1 MIDESLLKSHNIG
14 KDGFSWWIGQVCES
28 DTWAANFPELPVDT
42 DKDLPGFR
50 RRVKVS
56 ILGYHTYSKE
66 ELPNDDL
73 PWAYCLMPTSAGGG
87 SGGFS
92 ESLAL
97 TGGEWVF
104 GFFLDGTDGQQPVII
119 GLFDKSTQEDFRKD
133 IPDIRYEPFSGFTN
147 EKPAPLTNIKKLD
160 TVESEGTGD
169 ADQNIGSGEVKT
181 QKEKFIESATVEQ
194 GDVVEVLNQAEV
206 FIKKNTE
213 ATGDMQVADN
223 SECVDYQDAI
233 SQGVQRFSKVT
244 TIMEEVNGV
253 TREKEGLKIGNI
265 EGEEK
270 RLASIIATAQKFL
283 QTNAMGATLEKMAEA
298 SSKFNSVAP
307 LSQMLKADDANDEA
321 ATKLIGTFAEI
332 IAALPLDAANFVKET
347 KGKLVSQPPC
357 VVENYTGAMLG
368 KSLGNIDSKMNGIMG
383 DVNKVLSSVDKGGSF
398 AKMGMGAAKSLMGG
412 GGLNSILSEGLNSL
426 GGISIGLDGI
436 QKFST
441 SFKKV
446 YPGQMPLPCPK
457 GKQLSALTGG
467 MPLPPQMEKMGNV
480 LEKFAA
486 DSTGLSQLASGISN
500 FTDMNSLFST
510 AIDLDNTNLADL
522 GGLGGITDALG
533 KAKNLASFA
542 KFPSGTGE
550 SIIESTKTMLAGG
563 DTFDAALSAAETIF
577 PGGREFVKETFQ
589 NQIEGQRFSGSSCET
604 GPLASGPPIIEIWGG
619 GGKGATAN
627 AVVGPNG
634 NILAVDVTRQG
645 QGYNTPPY
653 CAVIDRSGVGFGAVL
668 RAEIDEDEVE
678 KTGSS
683 GVIKIVVVE
692 PGWDYLLSPDG
703 SVGGNGVKFAAA
715 DNTVVKDKEGRFLPF
730 KPKRGVKVPP
740 GATIYLPVG
749 STCQLPVSA
758 ITTNGD
764 PVFDAAAKVKGK
776 IKSVQV
782 NLRKGYK
789 GFQKVTDGSAE
800 GAGPILSIRD
810 AVNDRKIS
818 NLLEVQTGSPF
829 NLDYQPPNILKD
841 YTDRV
846 IKAKKG
852 TVELSRFGAE
862 GVDPKAKDKEW
873 VRQQYHSLFCRE
885 PDAGGWRHWLGD
897 LRKGDSR
904 AKVLAN
910 MKIATPEY
918 ATRQAKIKSGEIN
931 PDECRFRWNKI
942 PPKID
947 NFSTLDPWNADLEVG
962 TIYTFR
968 GVYNHHEPLTAAQ
981 IEDPYDLT
989 RGNYRYFV
997 FDYVMEVVETSSGYP
1012 WAVGID
1018 RNKTKWWKLN
1028 QIKYVTGTQDFVN
1041 GETVTKWMR
1050 DYQGRLYELNI
1061 TVCTFDDNTAE
1072 VIGHGLATNSEGF
1085 EVVKT
1090 PLLCDPP
1097 ITQTKDANF
1106 QPVRWYREKPVRPR
1120 VRKPQTKVTTTKRTV
1135 PLNFAGLHVKNNP
1148 IRVTDS
1154 GKRLH
1159 LKDGHGNDA
1168 NAEFIIDTGNVKFSG
1183 DGRSIVGAGKA
1194 TITLRWNDNP
1204 RTAGTALGSIAF
1216 GGKTWTQ
1223 SGRSGSL
1230 TQTVDIGDMIID
1242 VTEVKPETTKKDTN
1256 IYTDKYVQGLGHIPG
1271 SEKHTLARE
1280 ISLVYNSF
1288 GDKKLGYAY
1297 QDGRKY
1303 MDKSGLEYWIEGYL
1317 RHLKNLRKGLT
1328 CESEDFE
1335 VKRSTA
1341 GKPVPVT
1348 FNVKTASLYA
1358 DSVRIEGLNIN
1369 IGKEYGDGVD
1379 INESVTRQVEYGKV
1393 YAVTFNSVQGVER
1406 LRNNGDNTIE
1416 MEDLPPNRVQPVYFD
1431 DIVINSSIGKFYN
1444 IQGNTCSFIV
1454 EPLPLPSVIQKK
1466 RKKIE
1471 PITEEEYQNYKN
1483 NLNQKPEPHAFA
1495 CLKKDILYSAKVNF
1509 EKWGQVIKEETYCE
1523 WAREYVDEVQKVFRP
1538 TNTIGYIVPCGAEI
1552 TTPELHG
1559 DPIPTPTYP
1568 TTLEVDEIIVNQT
1581 GAGYNPGDTC
1591 IFNGEE
1597 LPLKLTPTGGVIG
1610 IDGPLPGPFLDYPV
1624 ITINSDT
1631 GAGADLECTLKVVPV
1646 PEDPELLPANIV
1658 EVIDC
1663 VGKNIFIKES

>member
-1 MIDESLLKSHNIG
+1 
-14 KDGFSWWIGQVCES
+14 
-28 DTWAANFPELPVDT
+28 
-42 DKDLPGFR
+42 
-50 RRVKVS
+50 
-56 ILGYHTYSKE
+56 
-66 ELPNDDL
+66 
-73 PWAYCLMPTSAGGG
+73 
-87 SGGFS
+87 
-92 ESLAL
+92 
-97 TGGEWVF
+97 
-104 GFFLDGTDGQQPVII
+104 
-119 GLFDKSTQEDFRKD
+119 
-133 IPDIRYEPFSGFTN
+133 
-147 EKPAPLTNIKKLD
+147 
-160 TVESEGTGD
+160 
-169 ADQNIGSGEVKT
+169 
-181 QKEKFIESATVEQ
+181 
-194 GDVVEVLNQAEV
+194 
-206 FIKKNTE
+206 
-213 ATGDMQVADN
+213 
-223 SECVDYQDAI
+223 
-233 SQGVQRFSKVT
+233 
-244 TIMEEVNGV
+244 
-253 TREKEGLKIGNI
+253 
-265 EGEEK
+265 
-270 RLASIIATAQKFL
+270 
-283 QTNAMGATLEKMAEA
+283 
-298 SSKFNSVAP
+298 
-307 LSQMLKADDANDEA
+307 
-321 ATKLIGTFAEI
+321 
-332 IAALPLDAANFVKET
+332 
-347 KGKLVSQPPC
+347 
-357 VVENYTGAMLG
+357 
-368 KSLGNIDSKMNGIMG
+368 
-383 DVNKVLSSVDKGGSF
+383 
-398 AKMGMGAAKSLMGG
+398 
-412 GGLNSILSEGLNSL
+412 
-426 GGISIGLDGI
+426 
-436 QKFST
+436 
-441 SFKKV
+441 
-446 YPGQMPLPCPK
+446 
-457 GKQLSALTGG
+457 
-467 MPLPPQMEKMGNV
+467 MPLPPAMEKMGNV

-510 AIDLDNTNLADL
+510 AIDLDNTGLGDL

-550 SIIESTKTMLAGG
+550 SIIESAKTMLAGG

-577 PGGREFVKETFQ
+577 PGGREFIKDTFQ
-589 NQIEGQRFSGSSCET
+589 NQIQGQRFSGSSCET
-604 GPLASGPPIIEIWGG
+604 GPIASGPPIIEIWGG

-634 NILAVDVTRQG
+634 NLLAVDVTRQG

-668 RAEIDEDEVE
+668 RAEIDEDQVE

-692 PGWDYLLSPDG
+692 PGWDYLSSPDG

-764 PVFDAAAKVKGK
+764 PVFDAADKRKGK

-789 GFQKVTDGSAE
+789 GFQKVTDGSVE

-818 NLLEVQTGSPF
+818 NLLEVQTGNPF

-862 GVDPKAKDKEW
+862 GVDPKAKNKEW

-885 PDAGGWRHWLGD
+885 PDAGGWRYWQERLRVGD
-897 LRKGDSR
+897 TR
-904 AKVLAN
+904 AKVLSD
-910 MKIATPEY
+910 MKIVTPEY
-918 ATRQAKIKSGEIN
+918 ATRQAKIKSGEVN
-931 PDECRFRWNKI
+931 PEECRFRWDKI
-942 PPKID
+942 PPKVD

-1018 RNKTKWWKLN
+1018 RTKTKWWKLN

-1061 TVCTFDDNTAE
+1061 TVCTYDDNTAE

-1085 EVVKT
+1085 EIVKT
-1090 PLLCDPP
+1090 PLPCNPP
-1097 ITQTKDANF
+1097 ITQTKDANY
-1106 QPVRWYREKPVRPR
+1106 QPVRWYRPR
-1120 VRKPQTKVTTTKRTV
+1120 
-1135 PLNFAGLHVKNNP
+1135 LDGNNEY
-1148 IRVTDS
+1148 
-1154 GKRLH
+1154 
-1159 LKDGHGNDA
+1159 N
-1168 NAEFIIDTGNVKFSG
+1168 E
-1183 DGRSIVGAGKA
+1183 
-1194 TITLRWNDNP
+1194 
-1204 RTAGTALGSIAF
+1204 
-1216 GGKTWTQ
+1216 
-1223 SGRSGSL
+1223 
-1230 TQTVDIGDMIID
+1230 
-1242 VTEVKPETTKKDTN
+1242 
-1256 IYTDKYVQGLGHIPG
+1256 GLGHIPG
-1271 SEKHTLARE
+1271 TEKHTLARE
-1280 ISLVYNSF
+1280 ISLIYKSF
-1288 GDKKLGYAY
+1288 GEKKLGYAY

-1303 MDKSGLEYWIEGYL
+1303 MDKGGLEYWIQGYL
-1317 RHLKNLRKGLT
+1317 KHLKDVRKGLS

-1431 DIVINSSIGKFYN
+1431 DIVINSSIGKFFN
-1444 IQGNTCSFIV
+1444 IQGNTCSFKV
-1454 EPLPLPSVIQKK
+1454 EALPLPSVIQKK

-1471 PITEEEYQNYKN
+1471 PITEEEYQKYKN
-1483 NLNQKPEPHAFA
+1483 NFNEVPEPHAFE
-1495 CLKKDILYSAKVNF
+1495 CVKKDILRAAKLNF
-1509 EKWGQVIKEETYCE
+1509 EKYGPTTKEEIYCE

-1552 TTPELHG
+1552 TTPEPHG
-1559 DPIPTPTYP
+1559 DPIPPTTYP
-1568 TTLEVDEIIVNQT
+1568 TTLEVDEIIVT
-1581 GAGYNPGDTC
+1581 SCGGGYNPGDTC
-1591 IFNGEE
+1591 IFNGDPR
-1597 LPLKLTPTGGVIG
+1597 PLELTPTGGVIG
-1610 IDGPLPGPFLDYPV
+1610 IDGPLEGPFLDYPV

-1631 GAGADLECTLKVVPV
+1631 GAGADLEVTLKVVPV
-1646 PEDPELLPANIV
+1646 PDDPALLPAKIV

>member
-28 DTWAANFPELPVDT
+28 KTWAANFPELPVDT

-56 ILGYHTYSKE
+56 ILNYHTYSKE

-104 GFFLDGTDGQQPVII
+104 GFFLDGSDGQQPVII
-119 GLFDKSTQEDFRKD
+119 GLFDKSTQEDFRKA
-133 IPDIRYEPFSGFTN
+133 IPDTRYQPFSGYTN
-147 EKPAPLTNIKKLD
+147 EKPEPLTNIKKLD
-160 TVESEGTGD
+160 TVDTQGTGD
-169 ADQNIGSGEVKT
+169 ADQQTGEGEVKT
-181 QKEKFIESATVEQ
+181 DTSLTNEAVKTEQ
-194 GDVVEVLNQAEV
+194 GDAVEVITQAEV
-206 FIKKNTE
+206 FIKENLD
-213 ATGDMQVADN
+213 ATGNMQVADN

-233 SQGVQRFSKVT
+233 SQATQRLSKVM
-244 TIMEEVNGV
+244 TITEKVNGIYV
-253 TREKEGLKIGNI
+253 NKSDLKIGNI

-270 RLASIIATAQKFL
+270 RVASITATAMKFL

-298 SSKFNSVAP
+298 ASKFNSVAP

-321 ATKLIGTFAEI
+321 SSKLIGTFSEI

-357 VVENYTGAMLG
+357 VVENYTGALLG
-368 KSLGNIDSKMNGIMG
+368 KSLGSIDSKMNGIMG
-383 DVNKVLSSVDKGGSF
+383 DVNNVLASVDKGGAF

-412 GGLNSILSEGLNSL
+412 GGVKGALGGLMGGGGLDSILSEGLNSL
-426 GGISIGLDGI
+426 GGLSIGLDGI
-436 QKFST
+436 QKFSS

-446 YPGQMPLPCPK
+446 YPGQMKLPCPK
-457 GKQLSALTGG
+457 GKELSALSGG
-467 MPLPPQMEKMGNV
+467 MPLPPAMEKMGNV

-510 AIDLDNTNLADL
+510 AIDLDNTGLGDL

-550 SIIESTKTMLAGG
+550 SIIESAKTMLAGG
-563 DTFDAALSAAETIF
+563 DSFDAALSAAETIF
-577 PGGREFVKETFQ
+577 PGGREFIKDTFQ
-589 NQIEGQRFSGSSCET
+589 NQIQGQRFSGSSCET
-604 GPLASGPPIIEIWGG
+604 GPIASGPPIIEIWGG

-634 NILAVDVTRQG
+634 NLLAVDVTRQG

-668 RAEIDEDEVE
+668 RAEIDEDQVE

-692 PGWDYLLSPDG
+692 PGWDYLSSPDG

-764 PVFDAAAKVKGK
+764 PVFDAADKRKGK

-789 GFQKVTDGSAE
+789 GFQKVTDGSVE

-818 NLLEVQTGSPF
+818 NLLEVQTGNPF

-862 GVDPKAKDKEW
+862 GVDPKAKNKEW

-885 PDAGGWRHWLGD
+885 PDAGGWRYWQERLRVGD
-897 LRKGDSR
+897 TR
-904 AKVLAN
+904 AKVLSD
-910 MKIATPEY
+910 MKIVTPEY
-918 ATRQAKIKSGEIN
+918 ATRQAKIKSGEVN
-931 PDECRFRWNKI
+931 PEECRFRWDKI
-942 PPKID
+942 PPKVD

-1061 TVCTFDDNTAE
+1061 TVCTFDDDTAE

-1085 EVVKT
+1085 EIVKT
-1090 PLLCDPP
+1090 PLPCNPP
-1097 ITQTKDANF
+1097 ITQTKDANY
-1106 QPVRWYREKPVRPR
+1106 QPVRWYRPR
-1120 VRKPQTKVTTTKRTV
+1120 
-1135 PLNFAGLHVKNNP
+1135 LDGNNEY
-1148 IRVTDS
+1148 
-1154 GKRLH
+1154 
-1159 LKDGHGNDA
+1159 N
-1168 NAEFIIDTGNVKFSG
+1168 E
-1183 DGRSIVGAGKA
+1183 
-1194 TITLRWNDNP
+1194 
-1204 RTAGTALGSIAF
+1204 
-1216 GGKTWTQ
+1216 
-1223 SGRSGSL
+1223 
-1230 TQTVDIGDMIID
+1230 
-1242 VTEVKPETTKKDTN
+1242 
-1256 IYTDKYVQGLGHIPG
+1256 GLGHIPG
-1271 SEKHTLARE
+1271 TEKHTLARE
-1280 ISLVYNSF
+1280 ISLIYKSF
-1288 GDKKLGYAY
+1288 GEKKLGYAY

-1303 MDKSGLEYWIEGYL
+1303 MDKGGLEYWIQGYL
-1317 RHLKNLRKGLT
+1317 KHLKDVRKGLS

-1431 DIVINSSIGKFYN
+1431 DIVINSSIGKFFN
-1444 IQGNTCSFIV
+1444 IQGNTCSFKV
-1454 EPLPLPSVIQKK
+1454 EALPLPSVIQKK

-1471 PITEEEYQNYKN
+1471 PITEEEYQKYKN
-1483 NLNQKPEPHAFA
+1483 NFNEVPEPHAFE
-1495 CLKKDILYSAKVNF
+1495 CVKKDILRAAKLNF
-1509 EKWGQVIKEETYCE
+1509 EKYGSTTKEEIYCE

-1552 TTPELHG
+1552 TTPEPHG
-1559 DPIPTPTYP
+1559 DPIPPTTYP
-1568 TTLEVDEIIVNQT
+1568 TTLEVDEIIVT
-1581 GAGYNPGDTC
+1581 SCGGGYNPGDTC
-1591 IFNGEE
+1591 IFNGDPR
-1597 LPLKLTPTGGVIG
+1597 PLELTPTGGVIG
-1610 IDGPLPGPFLDYPV
+1610 IDGTLEGPFLDYPV

-1631 GAGADLECTLKVVPV
+1631 GAGADLEVTLKVVPV
-1646 PEDPELLPANIV
+1646 PDDPALLPAKIV

>member
-28 DTWAANFPELPVDT
+28 KTWAANFPELPVDT

-56 ILGYHTYSKE
+56 ILNYHTYSKE

-104 GFFLDGTDGQQPVII
+104 GFFLDGSDGQQPVII
-119 GLFDKSTQEDFRKD
+119 GLFDKSTQEDFRKA
-133 IPDIRYEPFSGFTN
+133 IPDTRYQPFSGYTN
-147 EKPAPLTNIKKLD
+147 EKPEPLTNIKKLD
-160 TVESEGTGD
+160 TVDTQGTGD
-169 ADQNIGSGEVKT
+169 ADQQTGEGEVKT
-181 QKEKFIESATVEQ
+181 DTSLTNEAVKTEQ
-194 GDVVEVLNQAEV
+194 GDAVEVITQAEV
-206 FIKKNTE
+206 FIKENLD
-213 ATGDMQVADN
+213 ATGNMQVADN

-233 SQGVQRFSKVT
+233 SQATQRLSKVM
-244 TIMEEVNGV
+244 TITEKVNGIYV
-253 TREKEGLKIGNI
+253 NKSDLKIGNI

-270 RLASIIATAQKFL
+270 RVASITATAMKFL

-298 SSKFNSVAP
+298 ASKFNSVAP

-321 ATKLIGTFAEI
+321 AIKLIGTFAEI

-357 VVENYTGAMLG
+357 VVENYTGALLG
-368 KSLGNIDSKMNGIMG
+368 KSLGSIDSKMNGIMG
-383 DVNKVLSSVDKGGSF
+383 DVNNVLASVDKGGAF

-412 GGLNSILSEGLNSL
+412 GGVKGALGGLMGGGGLDSILSEGLNSL
-426 GGISIGLDGI
+426 GGLSIGLDGI
-436 QKFST
+436 QKFSS

-446 YPGQMPLPCPK
+446 YPGQMKLPCPK
-457 GKQLSALTGG
+457 GKELSALSGG
-467 MPLPPQMEKMGNV
+467 MPLPPAMEKMGNV

-510 AIDLDNTNLADL
+510 AIDLDNTGLGDL

-550 SIIESTKTMLAGG
+550 SIIESAKTMLAGG
-563 DTFDAALSAAETIF
+563 DSFDAALSAAETIF
-577 PGGREFVKETFQ
+577 PGGREFIKDTFQ
-589 NQIEGQRFSGSSCET
+589 NQIQGQRFSGSSCET
-604 GPLASGPPIIEIWGG
+604 GPIASGPPIIEIWGG

-634 NILAVDVTRQG
+634 NLLAVDVTRQG

-668 RAEIDEDEVE
+668 RAEIDEDQVE

-692 PGWDYLLSPDG
+692 PGWDYLSSPDG

-764 PVFDAAAKVKGK
+764 PVFDAADKRKGK

-789 GFQKVTDGSAE
+789 GFQKVTDGSVE

-818 NLLEVQTGSPF
+818 NLLEVQTGNPF

-862 GVDPKAKDKEW
+862 GVDPKAKNKEW

-885 PDAGGWRHWLGD
+885 PDAGGWRYWQERLRVGD
-897 LRKGDSR
+897 TR
-904 AKVLAN
+904 AKVLSD
-910 MKIATPEY
+910 MKIVTPEY
-918 ATRQAKIKSGEIN
+918 ATRQAKIKSGEVN
-931 PDECRFRWNKI
+931 PEECRFRWDKI
-942 PPKID
+942 PPKVD

-1061 TVCTFDDNTAE
+1061 TVCTFDDDTAE

-1085 EVVKT
+1085 EIVKT
-1090 PLLCDPP
+1090 PLPCNPP
-1097 ITQTKDANF
+1097 ITQTKDANY
-1106 QPVRWYREKPVRPR
+1106 QPVRWYRPR
-1120 VRKPQTKVTTTKRTV
+1120 
-1135 PLNFAGLHVKNNP
+1135 LDGNNEY
-1148 IRVTDS
+1148 
-1154 GKRLH
+1154 
-1159 LKDGHGNDA
+1159 N
-1168 NAEFIIDTGNVKFSG
+1168 E
-1183 DGRSIVGAGKA
+1183 
-1194 TITLRWNDNP
+1194 
-1204 RTAGTALGSIAF
+1204 
-1216 GGKTWTQ
+1216 
-1223 SGRSGSL
+1223 
-1230 TQTVDIGDMIID
+1230 
-1242 VTEVKPETTKKDTN
+1242 
-1256 IYTDKYVQGLGHIPG
+1256 GLGHIPG
-1271 SEKHTLARE
+1271 TEKHTLARE
-1280 ISLVYNSF
+1280 ISLIYKSF
-1288 GDKKLGYAY
+1288 GEKKLGYAY

-1303 MDKSGLEYWIEGYL
+1303 MDKGGLEYWIQGYL
-1317 RHLKNLRKGLT
+1317 KHLKDVRKGLS

-1431 DIVINSSIGKFYN
+1431 DIVINSSIGKFFN
-1444 IQGNTCSFIV
+1444 IQGNTCSFKV
-1454 EPLPLPSVIQKK
+1454 EALPLPSVIQKK

-1471 PITEEEYQNYKN
+1471 PITEEEYQKYKN
-1483 NLNQKPEPHAFA
+1483 NFNEVPEPHAFE
-1495 CLKKDILYSAKVNF
+1495 CVKKDILRAAKLNF
-1509 EKWGQVIKEETYCE
+1509 EKYGSTTKEEIYCE

-1552 TTPELHG
+1552 TTPEPHG
-1559 DPIPTPTYP
+1559 DPIPPTTYP
-1568 TTLEVDEIIVNQT
+1568 TTLEVDEIIVT
-1581 GAGYNPGDTC
+1581 SCGGGYNPGDTC
-1591 IFNGEE
+1591 IFNGDPR
-1597 LPLKLTPTGGVIG
+1597 PLELTPTGGVIG
-1610 IDGPLPGPFLDYPV
+1610 IDGTLEGPFLDYPV

-1631 GAGADLECTLKVVPV
+1631 GAGADLEVTLKVVPV
-1646 PEDPELLPANIV
+1646 PDDPALLPAKIV

>member
-1 MIDESLLKSHNIG
+1 
-14 KDGFSWWIGQVCES
+14 
-28 DTWAANFPELPVDT
+28 
-42 DKDLPGFR
+42 
-50 RRVKVS
+50 
-56 ILGYHTYSKE
+56 
-66 ELPNDDL
+66 
-73 PWAYCLMPTSAGGG
+73 
-87 SGGFS
+87 
-92 ESLAL
+92 
-97 TGGEWVF
+97 
-104 GFFLDGTDGQQPVII
+104 
-119 GLFDKSTQEDFRKD
+119 
-133 IPDIRYEPFSGFTN
+133 
-147 EKPAPLTNIKKLD
+147 
-160 TVESEGTGD
+160 
-169 ADQNIGSGEVKT
+169 
-181 QKEKFIESATVEQ
+181 
-194 GDVVEVLNQAEV
+194 
-206 FIKKNTE
+206 
-213 ATGDMQVADN
+213 
-223 SECVDYQDAI
+223 
-233 SQGVQRFSKVT
+233 
-244 TIMEEVNGV
+244 
-253 TREKEGLKIGNI
+253 
-265 EGEEK
+265 
-270 RLASIIATAQKFL
+270 
-283 QTNAMGATLEKMAEA
+283 
-298 SSKFNSVAP
+298 
-307 LSQMLKADDANDEA
+307 
-321 ATKLIGTFAEI
+321 
-332 IAALPLDAANFVKET
+332 
-347 KGKLVSQPPC
+347 
-357 VVENYTGAMLG
+357 
-368 KSLGNIDSKMNGIMG
+368 
-383 DVNKVLSSVDKGGSF
+383 
-398 AKMGMGAAKSLMGG
+398 
-412 GGLNSILSEGLNSL
+412 
-426 GGISIGLDGI
+426 
-436 QKFST
+436 
-441 SFKKV
+441 
-446 YPGQMPLPCPK
+446 MPLPCPK
-457 GKQLSALTGG
+457 GKELSALSGG
-467 MPLPPQMEKMGNV
+467 MPLPPAMEKMGNV

-510 AIDLDNTNLADL
+510 AIDLDNTGLGDL

-550 SIIESTKTMLAGG
+550 SIIESAKTMLAGG
-563 DTFDAALSAAETIF
+563 DSFDAALSAAETIF
-577 PGGREFVKETFQ
+577 PGGREFIKDTFQ
-589 NQIEGQRFSGSSCET
+589 NQIQGQRFSGSSCET
-604 GPLASGPPIIEIWGG
+604 GPIASGPPIIEIWGG

-634 NILAVDVTRQG
+634 NLLAVDVTRQG

-668 RAEIDEDEVE
+668 RAEIDEDQVE

-692 PGWDYLLSPDG
+692 PGWDYLSSPDG

-764 PVFDAAAKVKGK
+764 PVFDAADKRKGK

-789 GFQKVTDGSAE
+789 GFQKVTDGSVE

-818 NLLEVQTGSPF
+818 NLLEVQTGNPF

-862 GVDPKAKDKEW
+862 GVDPKAKNKEW

-885 PDAGGWRHWLGD
+885 PDAGGWRYWQERLRVGD
-897 LRKGDSR
+897 TR
-904 AKVLAN
+904 AKVLSD
-910 MKIATPEY
+910 MKIVTPEY
-918 ATRQAKIKSGEIN
+918 ATRQAKIKSGEVN
-931 PDECRFRWNKI
+931 PEECRFRWDKI
-942 PPKID
+942 PPKVD

-1061 TVCTFDDNTAE
+1061 TVCTFDDDTAE

-1085 EVVKT
+1085 EIVKT
-1090 PLLCDPP
+1090 PLPCNPP
-1097 ITQTKDANF
+1097 ITQTKDANY
-1106 QPVRWYREKPVRPR
+1106 QPVRWYRPR
-1120 VRKPQTKVTTTKRTV
+1120 
-1135 PLNFAGLHVKNNP
+1135 L
-1148 IRVTDS
+1148 
-1154 GKRLH
+1154 
-1159 LKDGHGNDA
+1159 DGN
-1168 NAEFIIDTGNVKFSG
+1168 
-1183 DGRSIVGAGKA
+1183 
-1194 TITLRWNDNP
+1194 
-1204 RTAGTALGSIAF
+1204 
-1216 GGKTWTQ
+1216 
-1223 SGRSGSL
+1223 
-1230 TQTVDIGDMIID
+1230 
-1242 VTEVKPETTKKDTN
+1242 KK
-1256 IYTDKYVQGLGHIPG
+1256 YSEALGHIIG

-1280 ISLVYNSF
+1280 IGLIYKSF
-1288 GDKKLGYAY
+1288 GEKKLGYAY

-1303 MDKSGLEYWIEGYL
+1303 MDKEGLEYWIQGYL
-1317 RHLKNLRKGLT
+1317 KHLKDVRKGLS

-1431 DIVINSSIGKFYN
+1431 DIVINSSIGKFFN
-1444 IQGNTCSFIV
+1444 IQGNTCSFKV
-1454 EPLPLPSVIQKK
+1454 EALPLPSVIQKK

-1471 PITEEEYQNYKN
+1471 PITEEEYQKYKN
-1483 NLNQKPEPHAFA
+1483 NFNEVPEPHAFE
-1495 CLKKDILYSAKVNF
+1495 CVKKDILRAAKLNF
-1509 EKWGQVIKEETYCE
+1509 EKYGPTTKEEIYCE

-1552 TTPELHG
+1552 TTPEPHG
-1559 DPIPTPTYP
+1559 DPIPPPTYP
-1568 TTLEVDEIIVNQT
+1568 TTLEVDEIIVT
-1581 GAGYNPGDTC
+1581 SCGGGYNPGDTC
-1591 IFNGEE
+1591 IFNGDPR
-1597 LPLKLTPTGGVIG
+1597 PLELTPTGGVIG
-1610 IDGPLPGPFLDYPV
+1610 IDGPLEGPFLDYPV

-1631 GAGADLECTLKVVPV
+1631 GAGADLEVTLKVVPV
-1646 PEDPELLPANIV
+1646 PDDPALLPAKIV

>member
-28 DTWAANFPELPVDT
+28 KTWAANFPELPVDT

-56 ILGYHTYSKE
+56 ILNYHTYSKE

-104 GFFLDGTDGQQPVII
+104 GFFLDGSDGQQPVII
-119 GLFDKSTQEDFRKD
+119 GLFDKSTQEDFRKA
-133 IPDIRYEPFSGFTN
+133 IPDTRYQPFSGYTN
-147 EKPAPLTNIKKLD
+147 EKPEPLTNIKKLD
-160 TVESEGTGD
+160 TVDTQGTGD
-169 ADQNIGSGEVKT
+169 ADQQTGEGEVKT
-181 QKEKFIESATVEQ
+181 DTSLTNEAVKTEQ
-194 GDVVEVLNQAEV
+194 GDAVEVITQAEV
-206 FIKKNTE
+206 FIKENLD
-213 ATGDMQVADN
+213 ATGNMQVADN

-233 SQGVQRFSKVT
+233 SQATQRLSKVM
-244 TIMEEVNGV
+244 TITEKVNGIYV
-253 TREKEGLKIGNI
+253 NKSDLKIGNI

-270 RLASIIATAQKFL
+270 RVASITATAMKFL

-298 SSKFNSVAP
+298 ASKFNSVAP

-321 ATKLIGTFAEI
+321 SSKLIGTFSEI

-357 VVENYTGAMLG
+357 VVENYTGALLG
-368 KSLGNIDSKMNGIMG
+368 KSLGSIDSKMNGIMG
-383 DVNKVLSSVDKGGSF
+383 DVNNVLASVDKGGAF

-412 GGLNSILSEGLNSL
+412 GGVKGALGGLMGGGGLDSILSEGLNSL
-426 GGISIGLDGI
+426 GGLSIGLDGI
-436 QKFST
+436 QKFSS

-446 YPGQMPLPCPK
+446 YPGQMKLPCPK
-457 GKQLSALTGG
+457 GKELSALSGG
-467 MPLPPQMEKMGNV
+467 MPLPPAMEKMGNV

-510 AIDLDNTNLADL
+510 AIDLDNTGLGDL

-550 SIIESTKTMLAGG
+550 SIIESAKTMLAGG
-563 DTFDAALSAAETIF
+563 DSFDAALSAAETIF

-589 NQIEGQRFSGSSCET
+589 NQIQGQRFSGSSCET
-604 GPLASGPPIIEIWGG
+604 GPIASGPPIIEIWGG

-634 NILAVDVTRQG
+634 NLLAVDVTRQG
-645 QGYNTPPY
+645 QGYDTPPY

-668 RAEIDEDEVE
+668 RAEIDEDQVE

-692 PGWDYLLSPDG
+692 PGWDYLSSPDG

-764 PVFDAAAKVKGK
+764 PVFDAADKRKGK

-789 GFQKVTDGSAE
+789 GFQKVTDGSVE

-818 NLLEVQTGSPF
+818 NLLEVQTGNPF

-862 GVDPKAKDKEW
+862 GVDPKAKNKEW

-885 PDAGGWRHWLGD
+885 PDAGGWRYWQERLRVGD
-897 LRKGDSR
+897 TR
-904 AKVLAN
+904 AKVLSD
-910 MKIATPEY
+910 MKIVTPEY
-918 ATRQAKIKSGEIN
+918 ATRQAKIKSGEVN
-931 PDECRFRWNKI
+931 PEECRFRWDKI
-942 PPKID
+942 PPKVD

-1061 TVCTFDDNTAE
+1061 TVCTFDDDTAE

-1085 EVVKT
+1085 EIVKT
-1090 PLLCDPP
+1090 PLPCNPP
-1097 ITQTKDANF
+1097 ITQTKDANY
-1106 QPVRWYREKPVRPR
+1106 QPVRWYRPR
-1120 VRKPQTKVTTTKRTV
+1120 
-1135 PLNFAGLHVKNNP
+1135 L
-1148 IRVTDS
+1148 
-1154 GKRLH
+1154 
-1159 LKDGHGNDA
+1159 DGN
-1168 NAEFIIDTGNVKFSG
+1168 
-1183 DGRSIVGAGKA
+1183 
-1194 TITLRWNDNP
+1194 
-1204 RTAGTALGSIAF
+1204 
-1216 GGKTWTQ
+1216 
-1223 SGRSGSL
+1223 
-1230 TQTVDIGDMIID
+1230 
-1242 VTEVKPETTKKDTN
+1242 KK
-1256 IYTDKYVQGLGHIPG
+1256 YSEALGHIIG

-1280 ISLVYNSF
+1280 IGLIYKSF
-1288 GDKKLGYAY
+1288 GEKKLGYAY

-1303 MDKSGLEYWIEGYL
+1303 MDKEGLEYWIQGYL
-1317 RHLKNLRKGLT
+1317 KHLKDVRKGLS

-1431 DIVINSSIGKFYN
+1431 DIVINSSIGKFFN
-1444 IQGNTCSFIV
+1444 IQGNTCSFKV
-1454 EPLPLPSVIQKK
+1454 EALPLPSVIQKK

-1471 PITEEEYQNYKN
+1471 PITEEEYQKYKN
-1483 NLNQKPEPHAFA
+1483 NFNEVPEPHAFE
-1495 CLKKDILYSAKVNF
+1495 CVKKDILRAAKLNF
-1509 EKWGQVIKEETYCE
+1509 EKYGPTTKEEIYCE

-1552 TTPELHG
+1552 TTPEPHG

-1568 TTLEVDEIIVNQT
+1568 TTLEVDEIIVT
-1581 GAGYNPGDTC
+1581 SCGGGYNPGDTC
-1591 IFNGEE
+1591 IFNGDPR
-1597 LPLKLTPTGGVIG
+1597 PLELTPTGGVIG
-1610 IDGPLPGPFLDYPV
+1610 IDGPLEGPFLDYPV

-1631 GAGADLECTLKVVPV
+1631 GAGADLEVTLKVVPV
-1646 PEDPELLPANIV
+1646 PDDPALLPAKIV

>member
-1 MIDESLLKSHNIG
+1 
-14 KDGFSWWIGQVCES
+14 
-28 DTWAANFPELPVDT
+28 
-42 DKDLPGFR
+42 
-50 RRVKVS
+50 
-56 ILGYHTYSKE
+56 
-66 ELPNDDL
+66 
-73 PWAYCLMPTSAGGG
+73 
-87 SGGFS
+87 
-92 ESLAL
+92 
-97 TGGEWVF
+97 
-104 GFFLDGTDGQQPVII
+104 
-119 GLFDKSTQEDFRKD
+119 
-133 IPDIRYEPFSGFTN
+133 
-147 EKPAPLTNIKKLD
+147 
-160 TVESEGTGD
+160 
-169 ADQNIGSGEVKT
+169 
-181 QKEKFIESATVEQ
+181 
-194 GDVVEVLNQAEV
+194 
-206 FIKKNTE
+206 
-213 ATGDMQVADN
+213 
-223 SECVDYQDAI
+223 
-233 SQGVQRFSKVT
+233 
-244 TIMEEVNGV
+244 
-253 TREKEGLKIGNI
+253 
-265 EGEEK
+265 
-270 RLASIIATAQKFL
+270 
-283 QTNAMGATLEKMAEA
+283 
-298 SSKFNSVAP
+298 
-307 LSQMLKADDANDEA
+307 
-321 ATKLIGTFAEI
+321 
-332 IAALPLDAANFVKET
+332 
-347 KGKLVSQPPC
+347 
-357 VVENYTGAMLG
+357 
-368 KSLGNIDSKMNGIMG
+368 
-383 DVNKVLSSVDKGGSF
+383 
-398 AKMGMGAAKSLMGG
+398 
-412 GGLNSILSEGLNSL
+412 
-426 GGISIGLDGI
+426 
-436 QKFST
+436 
-441 SFKKV
+441 
-446 YPGQMPLPCPK
+446 
-457 GKQLSALTGG
+457 
-467 MPLPPQMEKMGNV
+467 MGNV

-510 AIDLDNTNLADL
+510 AIDLDNTGLGDL

-550 SIIESTKTMLAGG
+550 SIIESAKTMLAGG
-563 DTFDAALSAAETIF
+563 DSFDAALSAAETIF
-577 PGGREFVKETFQ
+577 PGGREFIKDTFQ
-589 NQIEGQRFSGSSCET
+589 NQIQGQRFSGSSCET
-604 GPLASGPPIIEIWGG
+604 GPIASGPPIIEIWGG

-634 NILAVDVTRQG
+634 NLLAVDVTRQG

-668 RAEIDEDEVE
+668 RAEIDEDQVE

-692 PGWDYLLSPDG
+692 PGWDYLSSPDG

-764 PVFDAAAKVKGK
+764 PVFDAADKRKGK

-789 GFQKVTDGSAE
+789 GFQKVTDGSVE

-818 NLLEVQTGSPF
+818 NLLEVQTGNPF

-862 GVDPKAKDKEW
+862 GVDPKAKNKEW

-885 PDAGGWRHWLGD
+885 PDAGGWRYWQERLRVGD
-897 LRKGDSR
+897 TR
-904 AKVLAN
+904 AKVLSD
-910 MKIATPEY
+910 MKIVTPEY
-918 ATRQAKIKSGEIN
+918 ATRQAKIKSGEVN
-931 PDECRFRWNKI
+931 PEECRFRWDKI
-942 PPKID
+942 PPKVD

-1061 TVCTFDDNTAE
+1061 TVCTFDDDTAE

-1085 EVVKT
+1085 EIVKT
-1090 PLLCDPP
+1090 PLPCNPP
-1097 ITQTKDANF
+1097 ITQTKDANY
-1106 QPVRWYREKPVRPR
+1106 QPVRWYRPR
-1120 VRKPQTKVTTTKRTV
+1120 
-1135 PLNFAGLHVKNNP
+1135 L
-1148 IRVTDS
+1148 
-1154 GKRLH
+1154 
-1159 LKDGHGNDA
+1159 DGNKEYSEA
-1168 NAEFIIDTGNVKFSG
+1168 
-1183 DGRSIVGAGKA
+1183 
-1194 TITLRWNDNP
+1194 
-1204 RTAGTALGSIAF
+1204 
-1216 GGKTWTQ
+1216 
-1223 SGRSGSL
+1223 
-1230 TQTVDIGDMIID
+1230 
-1242 VTEVKPETTKKDTN
+1242 
-1256 IYTDKYVQGLGHIPG
+1256 LGHIIG

-1280 ISLVYNSF
+1280 IGLIYKSF
-1288 GDKKLGYAY
+1288 GEKKLGYAY

-1303 MDKSGLEYWIEGYL
+1303 MDKEGLEYWIQGYL
-1317 RHLKNLRKGLT
+1317 KHLKDVRKGLS

-1431 DIVINSSIGKFYN
+1431 DIVINSSIGKFFN
-1444 IQGNTCSFIV
+1444 IQGNTCSFKV
-1454 EPLPLPSVIQKK
+1454 EALPLPSVIQKK

-1471 PITEEEYQNYKN
+1471 PITEEEYQKYKN
-1483 NLNQKPEPHAFA
+1483 NFNEVPEPHAFE
-1495 CLKKDILYSAKVNF
+1495 CVKKDILRAAKLNF
-1509 EKWGQVIKEETYCE
+1509 EKYGPTTKEEIYCE

-1552 TTPELHG
+1552 TTPEPHG
-1559 DPIPTPTYP
+1559 DPIPPTTYP
-1568 TTLEVDEIIVNQT
+1568 TTLEVDEIIVT
-1581 GAGYNPGDTC
+1581 SCGGGYNPGDTC
-1591 IFNGEE
+1591 IFNGDPR
-1597 LPLKLTPTGGVIG
+1597 PLELTPTGGVIG
-1610 IDGPLPGPFLDYPV
+1610 IDGPLEGPFLDYPV

-1631 GAGADLECTLKVVPV
+1631 GAGADLEVTLKVVPV
-1646 PEDPELLPANIV
+1646 PDDPALLPAKIV

>member
-28 DTWAANFPELPVDT
+28 KTWAANFPELPVDT

-56 ILGYHTYSKE
+56 ILNYHTYSKE

-104 GFFLDGTDGQQPVII
+104 GFFLDGSDGQQPVII
-119 GLFDKSTQEDFRKD
+119 GLFDKSTQEDFRKA
-133 IPDIRYEPFSGFTN
+133 IPDTRYQPFSGYTN
-147 EKPAPLTNIKKLD
+147 EKPEPLTNIKKLD
-160 TVESEGTGD
+160 TVDTQGTGD
-169 ADQNIGSGEVKT
+169 ADQQTGEGEVKT
-181 QKEKFIESATVEQ
+181 DTSLTNEAVKTEQ
-194 GDVVEVLNQAEV
+194 GDAVEVITQAEV
-206 FIKKNTE
+206 FIKENLD
-213 ATGDMQVADN
+213 ATGNMQVADN

-233 SQGVQRFSKVT
+233 SQATQRLSKVM
-244 TIMEEVNGV
+244 TITEKVNGIYV
-253 TREKEGLKIGNI
+253 NKSDLKIGNI

-270 RLASIIATAQKFL
+270 RVASITATAMKFL
-283 QTNAMGATLEKMAEA
+283 QTNAMGATLEKMGEA
-298 SSKFNSVAP
+298 ASKFNSVAP

-321 ATKLIGTFAEI
+321 ATKLIGTFSEI
-332 IAALPLDAANFVKET
+332 IAALPLDALNFVKET

-357 VVENYTGAMLG
+357 VVENYTGALLG

-383 DVNKVLSSVDKGGSF
+383 DVNNVLASVDKGGAF

-426 GGISIGLDGI
+426 GGLSIGLDGI

-446 YPGQMPLPCPK
+446 YPGEMPLPCPK
-457 GKQLSALTGG
+457 GKELSALSGG
-467 MPLPPQMEKMGNV
+467 MPLPPAMEKMGNV

-510 AIDLDNTNLADL
+510 AIDLDNTGLGDL

-550 SIIESTKTMLAGG
+550 SIIESAKTMLAGG
-563 DTFDAALSAAETIF
+563 DSFDAALSAAETIF
-577 PGGREFVKETFQ
+577 PGGREFIKDTFQ
-589 NQIEGQRFSGSSCET
+589 NQIQGQRFSGSSCET
-604 GPLASGPPIIEIWGG
+604 GPIASGPPIIEIWGG

-634 NILAVDVTRQG
+634 NLLAVDVTRQG
-645 QGYNTPPY
+645 QGYDTPPY

-668 RAEIDEDEVE
+668 RAEIDEDQVE

-692 PGWDYLLSPDG
+692 PGWDYLSSPDG

-764 PVFDAAAKVKGK
+764 PVFDAADKRKGK

-789 GFQKVTDGSAE
+789 GFQKVTDGSVE

-818 NLLEVQTGSPF
+818 NLLEVQTGNPF

-862 GVDPKAKDKEW
+862 GVDPKAKNKEW

-885 PDAGGWRHWLGD
+885 PDAGGWRYWQERLRVGD
-897 LRKGDSR
+897 TR
-904 AKVLAN
+904 AKVLSD
-910 MKIATPEY
+910 MKIVTPEY
-918 ATRQAKIKSGEIN
+918 ATRQAKIKSGEVN
-931 PDECRFRWNKI
+931 PEECRFRWDKI
-942 PPKID
+942 PPKVD

-1061 TVCTFDDNTAE
+1061 TVCTFDDDTAE

-1085 EVVKT
+1085 EIVKT
-1090 PLLCDPP
+1090 PLPCNPP
-1097 ITQTKDANF
+1097 ITQTKDANY
-1106 QPVRWYREKPVRPR
+1106 QPVRWYRPR
-1120 VRKPQTKVTTTKRTV
+1120 
-1135 PLNFAGLHVKNNP
+1135 LDGNNEY
-1148 IRVTDS
+1148 
-1154 GKRLH
+1154 
-1159 LKDGHGNDA
+1159 N
-1168 NAEFIIDTGNVKFSG
+1168 E
-1183 DGRSIVGAGKA
+1183 
-1194 TITLRWNDNP
+1194 
-1204 RTAGTALGSIAF
+1204 
-1216 GGKTWTQ
+1216 
-1223 SGRSGSL
+1223 
-1230 TQTVDIGDMIID
+1230 
-1242 VTEVKPETTKKDTN
+1242 
-1256 IYTDKYVQGLGHIPG
+1256 GLGHIPG
-1271 SEKHTLARE
+1271 TEKHTLARE
-1280 ISLVYNSF
+1280 ISLIYKSF
-1288 GDKKLGYAY
+1288 GEKKLGYAY

-1303 MDKSGLEYWIEGYL
+1303 MDKNGLEYWIQGYL
-1317 RHLKNLRKGLT
+1317 KHLKDVRKGLS

-1431 DIVINSSIGKFYN
+1431 DIVINSSIGKFFN
-1444 IQGNTCSFIV
+1444 IQGNTCSFKV
-1454 EPLPLPSVIQKK
+1454 EALPLPSVIQKK

-1471 PITEEEYQNYKN
+1471 PITEEEYQKYKN
-1483 NLNQKPEPHAFA
+1483 NFNEVPEPHAFE
-1495 CLKKDILYSAKVNF
+1495 CVKKDILRAAKLNF
-1509 EKWGQVIKEETYCE
+1509 EKYGPTTKEEIYCE

-1552 TTPELHG
+1552 TTPEPHG
-1559 DPIPTPTYP
+1559 DPISPPTYP
-1568 TTLEVDEIIVNQT
+1568 TTLEVDEIIVT
-1581 GAGYNPGDTC
+1581 SCGGGYNPGDTC
-1591 IFNGEE
+1591 IFNGDPR
-1597 LPLKLTPTGGVIG
+1597 PLELTPTGGVIG
-1610 IDGPLPGPFLDYPV
+1610 IDGPLEGPFLDYPV

-1631 GAGADLECTLKVVPV
+1631 GAGADLEVTLKVVPV
-1646 PEDPELLPANIV
+1646 PDDPALLPAKIV

>member
-104 GFFLDGTDGQQPVII
+104 GFFLDGSDGQQPVII
-119 GLFDKSTQEDFRKD
+119 GLFDKSTQEDFRKA
-133 IPDIRYEPFSGFTN
+133 IPDTRYEPFSGFTN

-194 GDVVEVLNQAEV
+194 GDAVEVLNQAEV
-206 FIKKNTE
+206 FVKKNLE

-233 SQGVQRFSKVT
+233 SQGVQRLSKVT

-332 IAALPLDAANFVKET
+332 IAALPLDASNFVKET

-357 VVENYTGAMLG
+357 VVENYTGALLG

-398 AKMGMGAAKSLMGG
+398 AKMGMGAAKALMGG

-436 QKFST
+436 QKFSS

-457 GKQLSALTGG
+457 GKQLSALSGG

-533 KAKNLASFA
+533 KAKNLSSFA

-563 DTFDAALSAAETIF
+563 DSFDAALSAAETIF
-577 PGGREFVKETFQ
+577 PGGREFIKDTFQ
-589 NQIEGQRFSGSSCET
+589 NQIQGQRFSGSACET
-604 GPLASGPPIIEIWGG
+604 GPIASGPPIIEIWGG

-645 QGYNTPPY
+645 QGYSTPPY
-653 CAVIDRSGVGFGAVL
+653 CAVIDRSGVGFGAVIK
-668 RAEIDEDEVE
+668 AVIDEDEVE

-692 PGWDYLLSPDG
+692 PGWDYLSSPDG

-862 GVDPKAKDKEW
+862 GVDPNAKDKEW

-942 PPKID
+942 PPKVD

-1018 RNKTKWWKLN
+1018 RTKTKWWKLN

-1090 PLLCDPP
+1090 PLPCNPP
-1097 ITQTKDANF
+1097 ITQTKDANY
-1106 QPVRWYREKPVRPR
+1106 QPVRWYRPR
-1120 VRKPQTKVTTTKRTV
+1120 
-1135 PLNFAGLHVKNNP
+1135 LG
-1148 IRVTDS
+1148 
-1154 GKRLH
+1154 
-1159 LKDGHGNDA
+1159 GNK
-1168 NAEFIIDTGNVKFSG
+1168 EFD
-1183 DGRSIVGAGKA
+1183 
-1194 TITLRWNDNP
+1194 
-1204 RTAGTALGSIAF
+1204 
-1216 GGKTWTQ
+1216 
-1223 SGRSGSL
+1223 
-1230 TQTVDIGDMIID
+1230 
-1242 VTEVKPETTKKDTN
+1242 E
-1256 IYTDKYVQGLGHIPG
+1256 GLGHIPG

-1280 ISLVYNSF
+1280 IGLIYKSF
-1288 GDKKLGYAY
+1288 GEKKLGYAY

-1303 MDKSGLEYWIEGYL
+1303 MDKGGLEYWIKDYL
-1317 RHLKNLRKGLT
+1317 KHLKNVRKGLT
-1328 CESEDFE
+1328 CETEDFE
-1335 VKRSTA
+1335 VKKSTA

-1431 DIVINSSIGKFYN
+1431 DIVINSSIGKFFN
-1444 IQGNTCSFIV
+1444 IQGNTCSFKV

-1471 PITEEEYQNYKN
+1471 PITEEEYQKYKN
-1483 NLNQKPEPHAFA
+1483 NFNEVPEPHAFE
-1495 CLKKDILYSAKVNF
+1495 CMKRDILVAAKLNF
-1509 EKWGQVIKEETYCE
+1509 EKYGPTTKEETYCE

-1552 TTPELHG
+1552 TTPEPHG

-1591 IFNGEE
+1591 FFNGDP

-1631 GAGADLECTLKVVPV
+1631 GAGADLEVTLKVVPV
-1646 PEDPELLPANIV
+1646 PDDPELLPAKIV

>member
-28 DTWAANFPELPVDT
+28 DTWAANFPELPVDS

-66 ELPNDDL
+66 ELPNEDL

-119 GLFDKSTQEDFRKD
+119 GLFDKSTQEDFRKA
-133 IPDIRYEPFSGFTN
+133 IPDTRYEPFSGFTN
-147 EKPAPLTNIKKLD
+147 EKPEPLTNIKKLD
-160 TVESEGTGD
+160 TVDTQGTGN
-169 ADQNIGSGEVKT
+169 ADQQVGEGEVKT
-181 QKEKFIESATVEQ
+181 DTVLTNEAVRVEQ
-194 GDVVEVLNQAEV
+194 GNAVEVLNQAEV
-206 FIKKNTE
+206 FVKENLE
-213 ATGDMQVADN
+213 ATGNMQVADN

-233 SQGVQRFSKVT
+233 SQATQRLSKVT
-244 TIMEEVNGV
+244 TITEKVNGIYV
-253 TREKEGLKIGNI
+253 NTSDLKIGNI

-283 QTNAMGATLEKMAEA
+283 QTNAMGATLEKMAMAA
-298 SSKFNSVAP
+298 SKLSSVAP

-321 ATKLIGTFAEI
+321 SSKLIQTFSEI
-332 IAALPLDAANFVKET
+332 ISALPLDAANFVKET

-357 VVENYTGAMLG
+357 VVENYTGALLG

-398 AKMGMGAAKSLMGG
+398 AKMGMGAAKALMGG

-426 GGISIGLDGI
+426 GGLSIGLDGI
-436 QKFST
+436 QKFSS

-446 YPGQMPLPCPK
+446 YPGEMPLPCPK
-457 GKQLSALTGG
+457 GKELSALSGG
-467 MPLPPQMEKMGNV
+467 MPLPPAMEKMGNV

-500 FTDMNSLFST
+500 FTDVNSLFST
-510 AIDLDNTNLADL
+510 AIDLDNTGLGDL
-522 GGLGGITDALG
+522 GGLGGITDALS
-533 KAKNLASFA
+533 KAKNLSSFA

-589 NQIEGQRFSGSSCET
+589 NQIQGQRFSGSACET
-604 GPLASGPPIIEIWGG
+604 GPIASGPPIIEIWGG

-678 KTGSS
+678 RTGSS

-692 PGWDYLLSPDG
+692 PGWDYLSSPDG

-764 PVFDAAAKVKGK
+764 PVFDAADKRKGK

-846 IKAKKG
+846 IKAAKG
-852 TVELSRFGAE
+852 TVELSKFGAE
-862 GVDPKAKDKEW
+862 GVDPNAKDKEW

-942 PPKID
+942 PPKVD

-1028 QIKYVTGTQDFVN
+1028 EIKYVTGTQDFVN

-1050 DYQGRLYELNI
+1050 DYNGRLYELNI
-1061 TVCTFDDNTAE
+1061 TVCTYDDDTAE

-1097 ITQTKDANF
+1097 ITQTKDANY
-1106 QPVRWYREKPVRPR
+1106 QPVRWYRPR
-1120 VRKPQTKVTTTKRTV
+1120 
-1135 PLNFAGLHVKNNP
+1135 LDGNNEY
-1148 IRVTDS
+1148 S
-1154 GKRLH
+1154 
-1159 LKDGHGNDA
+1159 
-1168 NAEFIIDTGNVKFSG
+1168 E
-1183 DGRSIVGAGKA
+1183 
-1194 TITLRWNDNP
+1194 
-1204 RTAGTALGSIAF
+1204 
-1216 GGKTWTQ
+1216 
-1223 SGRSGSL
+1223 
-1230 TQTVDIGDMIID
+1230 
-1242 VTEVKPETTKKDTN
+1242 
-1256 IYTDKYVQGLGHIPG
+1256 GLGHIPG

-1280 ISLVYNSF
+1280 IGLIYKSF
-1288 GDKKLGYAY
+1288 GEKKLGYAY

-1303 MDKSGLEYWIEGYL
+1303 MDKGGLEYWIQGYL
-1317 RHLKNLRKGLT
+1317 RHLKDVRKGLS
-1328 CESEDFE
+1328 CETEDFE
-1335 VKRSTA
+1335 VKKSTA

-1444 IQGNTCSFIV
+1444 IQGNTCSFKV

-1471 PITEEEYQNYKN
+1471 PITEEEYQKYKN
-1483 NLNQKPEPHAFA
+1483 NFNEVPEPHAFE
-1495 CLKKDILYSAKVNF
+1495 CMKRDILRAAKINF
-1509 EKWGQVIKEETYCE
+1509 EKYGQTTKEETYCE

-1552 TTPELHG
+1552 TTPEPHG

-1610 IDGPLPGPFLDYPV
+1610 IDGPLAGPFLDYPR

-1646 PEDPELLPANIV
+1646 PDDPALLPAKIV

>member
-28 DTWAANFPELPVDT
+28 DTWAANFPELPVDS

-56 ILGYHTYSKE
+56 ILNYHTYSKE

-104 GFFLDGTDGQQPVII
+104 GFFLDGSDGQQPVII

-147 EKPAPLTNIKKLD
+147 EKPAPLSNIKKLD

-169 ADQNIGSGEVKT
+169 ADQNIGGGEVKT
-181 QKEKFIESATVEQ
+181 QKEKFIESATQEQ
-194 GDVVEVLNQAEV
+194 SNYSEVITQAEV
-206 FIKKNTE
+206 FVKKNLE
-213 ATGDMQVADN
+213 ATGNMQVADN

-233 SQGVQRFSKVT
+233 SLNMQRYSKSNI
-244 TIMEEVNGV
+244 IMEETNGV
-253 TREKEGLKIGNI
+253 TKEKEGLKIGNI
-265 EGEEK
+265 KGEEK
-270 RLASIIATAQKFL
+270 RLASIIATAMKSFQVK
-283 QTNAMGATLEKMAEA
+283 AMGATLEKMAMSA
-298 SSKFNSVAP
+298 SKFSSVAP
-307 LSQMLKADDANDEA
+307 LSEMIKFSKAQEESSS
-321 ATKLIGTFAEI
+321 KLIGTFSQI
-332 IAALPLDAANFVKET
+332 ISALPLDAANFVKET

-357 VVENYTGAMLG
+357 VVENYTGALLG
-368 KSLGNIDSKMNGIMG
+368 KSLGSIDSKMNGIMG
-383 DVNKVLSSVDKGGSF
+383 DVNKALASVDKGGSF

-412 GGLNSILSEGLNSL
+412 GGLDSILSEGLNSL
-426 GGISIGLDGI
+426 GGMSIGLDGI
-436 QKFST
+436 QKFSS

-446 YPGQMPLPCPK
+446 YPGSMPLPCPK
-457 GKQLSALTGG
+457 GKELSALSGG

-500 FTDMNSLFST
+500 FTDVNSLFST

-550 SIIESTKTMLAGG
+550 SIIESAKTMLAGG
-563 DTFDAALSAAETIF
+563 DSFDAALSAAETIF

-589 NQIEGQRFSGSSCET
+589 NQIQGQRFSGSACET
-604 GPLASGPPIIEIWGG
+604 GPIASGPPIIEIWGG

-634 NILAVDVTRQG
+634 NLLAVDVTRQG
-645 QGYNTPPY
+645 QGYSTPPY
-653 CAVIDRSGVGFGAVL
+653 CAVIDRSGVGFGAVIK
-668 RAEIDEDEVE
+668 AVIDEDQVE

-692 PGWDYLLSPDG
+692 PGWDYLSSPDG

-764 PVFDAAAKVKGK
+764 PVFDAAAKTKGK

-789 GFQKVTDGSAE
+789 GFQKVTDGSVE

-818 NLLEVQTGSPF
+818 NLLEVQTGNPF

-862 GVDPKAKDKEW
+862 GVDPKAKNKEW

-885 PDAGGWRHWLGD
+885 PDAGGWRYWQERLRVGD
-897 LRKGDSR
+897 TR
-904 AKVLAN
+904 AKVLSD
-910 MKIATPEY
+910 MKIVTPEY
-918 ATRQAKIKSGEIN
+918 ATRQAKIKSGEVN
-931 PDECRFRWNKI
+931 PEECRFRWDKI
-942 PPKID
+942 PPKVD

-1018 RNKTKWWKLN
+1018 RTKTKWWKLN

-1061 TVCTFDDNTAE
+1061 TVCTYDDNTAE

-1085 EVVKT
+1085 EIVKT
-1090 PLLCDPP
+1090 PLPCNPP
-1097 ITQTKDANF
+1097 ITQTKDANY
-1106 QPVRWYREKPVRPR
+1106 QPVRWYRPR
-1120 VRKPQTKVTTTKRTV
+1120 
-1135 PLNFAGLHVKNNP
+1135 LDGNNEY
-1148 IRVTDS
+1148 
-1154 GKRLH
+1154 
-1159 LKDGHGNDA
+1159 N
-1168 NAEFIIDTGNVKFSG
+1168 E
-1183 DGRSIVGAGKA
+1183 
-1194 TITLRWNDNP
+1194 
-1204 RTAGTALGSIAF
+1204 
-1216 GGKTWTQ
+1216 
-1223 SGRSGSL
+1223 
-1230 TQTVDIGDMIID
+1230 
-1242 VTEVKPETTKKDTN
+1242 
-1256 IYTDKYVQGLGHIPG
+1256 GLGHIPG
-1271 SEKHTLARE
+1271 TEKHTLARE
-1280 ISLVYNSF
+1280 ISLIYKSF
-1288 GDKKLGYAY
+1288 GEKKLGYAY

-1303 MDKSGLEYWIEGYL
+1303 MDKGGLEYWIQGYL
-1317 RHLKNLRKGLT
+1317 KHLKDVRKGLS

-1431 DIVINSSIGKFYN
+1431 DIVINSSIGKFFN
-1444 IQGNTCSFIV
+1444 IQGNTCSFKV
-1454 EPLPLPSVIQKK
+1454 EALPLPSVMQKK

-1471 PITEEEYQNYKN
+1471 PITEEEYQKYKN
-1483 NLNQKPEPHAFA
+1483 NFNEVPEPHAFE
-1495 CLKKDILYSAKVNF
+1495 CVKKDILRAAKLNF
-1509 EKWGQVIKEETYCE
+1509 EKYGPTTKEEIYCE

-1552 TTPELHG
+1552 TTPEPHG
-1559 DPIPTPTYP
+1559 DPIPPTTYP
-1568 TTLEVDEIIVNQT
+1568 TTLEVDDIIIT
-1581 GAGYNPGDTC
+1581 SCGGGYNPGDTC
-1591 IFNGEE
+1591 FFNGDPRLLE
-1597 LPLKLTPTGGVIG
+1597 LDGTGGVIG
-1610 IDGPLPGPFLDYPV
+1610 IEGPFEGPFFDYPV

-1631 GAGADLECTLKVVPV
+1631 GAGADLEVTLKVVPV
-1646 PEDPELLPANIV
+1646 PDDPALLPAKIV

>member
-28 DTWAANFPELPVDT
+28 DTWAANFPELPVDS

-66 ELPNDDL
+66 ELPNEDL

-119 GLFDKSTQEDFRKD
+119 GLFDKSTQEDFRKA
-133 IPDIRYEPFSGFTN
+133 IPDTRYEPFSGFTN
-147 EKPAPLTNIKKLD
+147 EKPEPLTNIKKLD
-160 TVESEGTGD
+160 TVDTQGTGN
-169 ADQNIGSGEVKT
+169 ADQQVGEGEVKT
-181 QKEKFIESATVEQ
+181 DTVLTNEAVRVEQ
-194 GDVVEVLNQAEV
+194 GNAVEVLNQAEV
-206 FIKKNTE
+206 FVKENLE
-213 ATGDMQVADN
+213 ATGNMQVADN

-233 SQGVQRFSKVT
+233 SQATQRLSKVT
-244 TIMEEVNGV
+244 TITEKVNGIYV
-253 TREKEGLKIGNI
+253 NTSDLKIGNI

-283 QTNAMGATLEKMAEA
+283 QTNAMGATLEKMAMAA
-298 SSKFNSVAP
+298 SKLSSVAP

-321 ATKLIGTFAEI
+321 SSKLIQTFSEI
-332 IAALPLDAANFVKET
+332 ISALPLDAANFVKET

-357 VVENYTGAMLG
+357 VVENYTGALLG

-398 AKMGMGAAKSLMGG
+398 AKMGMGAAKALMGG

-426 GGISIGLDGI
+426 GGLSIGLDGI
-436 QKFST
+436 QKFSS

-457 GKQLSALTGG
+457 GKELSALSGG
-467 MPLPPQMEKMGNV
+467 MPLPPAMEKMGNV

-500 FTDMNSLFST
+500 FTDVNSLFST
-510 AIDLDNTNLADL
+510 AIDLDNTGLGDL
-522 GGLGGITDALG
+522 GGLGGITDALS
-533 KAKNLASFA
+533 KAKNLSSFA

-589 NQIEGQRFSGSSCET
+589 NQIQGQRFSGSACET
-604 GPLASGPPIIEIWGG
+604 GPIASGPPIIEIWGG

-668 RAEIDEDEVE
+668 RAEIDENEVE
-678 KTGSS
+678 RTGSS

-692 PGWDYLLSPDG
+692 PGWDYLSSPDG

-764 PVFDAAAKVKGK
+764 PVFDAADKRKGK

-789 GFQKVTDGSAE
+789 GFQKVTDGSVE

-846 IKAKKG
+846 IKAAKG

-942 PPKID
+942 PPKVD

-1018 RNKTKWWKLN
+1018 KNKTKWWKLN
-1028 QIKYVTGTQDFVN
+1028 EIKYVTGTQDFVN

-1050 DYQGRLYELNI
+1050 DYNGRLYELNI
-1061 TVCTFDDNTAE
+1061 TVCTYDDDTAE

-1097 ITQTKDANF
+1097 ITQTKDANY
-1106 QPVRWYREKPVRPR
+1106 QPVRWYRPR
-1120 VRKPQTKVTTTKRTV
+1120 
-1135 PLNFAGLHVKNNP
+1135 LDGNNEY
-1148 IRVTDS
+1148 S
-1154 GKRLH
+1154 
-1159 LKDGHGNDA
+1159 
-1168 NAEFIIDTGNVKFSG
+1168 E
-1183 DGRSIVGAGKA
+1183 
-1194 TITLRWNDNP
+1194 
-1204 RTAGTALGSIAF
+1204 
-1216 GGKTWTQ
+1216 
-1223 SGRSGSL
+1223 
-1230 TQTVDIGDMIID
+1230 
-1242 VTEVKPETTKKDTN
+1242 
-1256 IYTDKYVQGLGHIPG
+1256 GLGHIPG

-1280 ISLVYNSF
+1280 IGLIYKSF
-1288 GDKKLGYAY
+1288 GEKKLGYAY

-1303 MDKSGLEYWIEGYL
+1303 MDKGGLEYWIQGYL
-1317 RHLKNLRKGLT
+1317 RHLKDVRKGLS
-1328 CESEDFE
+1328 CETEDFE
-1335 VKRSTA
+1335 VKKSTA

-1444 IQGNTCSFIV
+1444 IQGNTCSFKV

-1471 PITEEEYQNYKN
+1471 PITEEEYQKYKN
-1483 NLNQKPEPHAFA
+1483 NFNEVPEPHAFE
-1495 CLKKDILYSAKVNF
+1495 CMKRDILRAAKINF
-1509 EKWGQVIKEETYCE
+1509 EKYGQTTKEETYCE

-1552 TTPELHG
+1552 TTP
-1559 DPIPTPTYP
+1559 DPVVETPPTTTYP

-1610 IDGPLPGPFLDYPV
+1610 IDGPLAGPFLDYPR

-1646 PEDPELLPANIV
+1646 PDDPALLPAKIV

>member
-28 DTWAANFPELPVDT
+28 KTWAANFPELPVDT

-56 ILGYHTYSKE
+56 ILNYHTYSKE

-104 GFFLDGTDGQQPVII
+104 GFFLDGSDGQQPVII
-119 GLFDKSTQEDFRKD
+119 GLFDKSTQEDFRKA
-133 IPDIRYEPFSGFTN
+133 IPDTRYQPFSGYTN
-147 EKPAPLTNIKKLD
+147 EKPEPLTNIKKLD
-160 TVESEGTGD
+160 TVDTQGTGD
-169 ADQNIGSGEVKT
+169 ADQQTGEGEVKT
-181 QKEKFIESATVEQ
+181 DTSLTNEAVKTEQ
-194 GDVVEVLNQAEV
+194 GDAVEVITQAEV
-206 FIKKNTE
+206 FIKENLD
-213 ATGDMQVADN
+213 ATGNMQVADN

-233 SQGVQRFSKVT
+233 SQATQRLSKVM
-244 TIMEEVNGV
+244 TITEKVNGIYV
-253 TREKEGLKIGNI
+253 NKSDLKIGNI

-270 RLASIIATAQKFL
+270 RVASITATAMKFL

-298 SSKFNSVAP
+298 ASKFNSVAP

-321 ATKLIGTFAEI
+321 SSKLIGTFSEI

-357 VVENYTGAMLG
+357 VVENYTGALLG
-368 KSLGNIDSKMNGIMG
+368 KSLGSIDSKMNGIMG
-383 DVNKVLSSVDKGGSF
+383 DVNNVLASVDKGGAF

-412 GGLNSILSEGLNSL
+412 GGVKGALGGLMGGGGLDSILSEGLNSL
-426 GGISIGLDGI
+426 GGLSIGLDGI
-436 QKFST
+436 QKFSS

-446 YPGQMPLPCPK
+446 YPGQMKLPCPK
-457 GKQLSALTGG
+457 GKELSALSGG
-467 MPLPPQMEKMGNV
+467 MPLPPAMEKMGNV

-510 AIDLDNTNLADL
+510 AIDLDNTGLGDL

-550 SIIESTKTMLAGG
+550 SIIESAKTMLAGG
-563 DTFDAALSAAETIF
+563 DSFDAALSAAETIF
-577 PGGREFVKETFQ
+577 PGGREFIKDTFQ
-589 NQIEGQRFSGSSCET
+589 NQIQGQRFSGSSCET
-604 GPLASGPPIIEIWGG
+604 GPIASGPPIIEIWGG

-634 NILAVDVTRQG
+634 NLLAVDVTRQG

-668 RAEIDEDEVE
+668 RAEIDEDQVE

-692 PGWDYLLSPDG
+692 PGWDYLSSPDG

-764 PVFDAAAKVKGK
+764 PVFDAADKRKGK

-789 GFQKVTDGSAE
+789 GFQKVTDGSVE

-818 NLLEVQTGSPF
+818 NLLEVQTGNPF

-862 GVDPKAKDKEW
+862 GVDPKAKNKEW

-885 PDAGGWRHWLGD
+885 PDAGGWRYWQERLRVGD
-897 LRKGDSR
+897 TR
-904 AKVLAN
+904 AKVLSD
-910 MKIATPEY
+910 MKIVTPEY
-918 ATRQAKIKSGEIN
+918 ATRQAKIKSGEVN
-931 PDECRFRWNKI
+931 PEECRFRWDKI
-942 PPKID
+942 PPKVD

-1061 TVCTFDDNTAE
+1061 TVCTFDDDTAE

-1085 EVVKT
+1085 EIVKT
-1090 PLLCDPP
+1090 PLPCNPP
-1097 ITQTKDANF
+1097 ITQTKDANY
-1106 QPVRWYREKPVRPR
+1106 QPVRWYRPR
-1120 VRKPQTKVTTTKRTV
+1120 
-1135 PLNFAGLHVKNNP
+1135 LDGNNEY
-1148 IRVTDS
+1148 
-1154 GKRLH
+1154 
-1159 LKDGHGNDA
+1159 N
-1168 NAEFIIDTGNVKFSG
+1168 E
-1183 DGRSIVGAGKA
+1183 
-1194 TITLRWNDNP
+1194 
-1204 RTAGTALGSIAF
+1204 
-1216 GGKTWTQ
+1216 
-1223 SGRSGSL
+1223 
-1230 TQTVDIGDMIID
+1230 
-1242 VTEVKPETTKKDTN
+1242 
-1256 IYTDKYVQGLGHIPG
+1256 GLGHIPG
-1271 SEKHTLARE
+1271 TEKHTLARE
-1280 ISLVYNSF
+1280 ISLIYKSF
-1288 GDKKLGYAY
+1288 GEKKLGYAY

-1303 MDKSGLEYWIEGYL
+1303 MDKGGLEYWIQGYL
-1317 RHLKNLRKGLT
+1317 KHLKDVRKGLS

-1431 DIVINSSIGKFYN
+1431 DIVINSSIGKFFN
-1444 IQGNTCSFIV
+1444 IQGNTCSFKV
-1454 EPLPLPSVIQKK
+1454 EALPLPSVIQKK

-1471 PITEEEYQNYKN
+1471 PITEEEYQKYKN
-1483 NLNQKPEPHAFA
+1483 NFNEVPEPHAFE
-1495 CLKKDILYSAKVNF
+1495 CVKKDILRAAKLNF
-1509 EKWGQVIKEETYCE
+1509 EKYGPTTKEEIYCE

-1552 TTPELHG
+1552 TTPEPHG
-1559 DPIPTPTYP
+1559 DPIPPTTYP
-1568 TTLEVDEIIVNQT
+1568 TTLEVDEIIVT
-1581 GAGYNPGDTC
+1581 SCGGGYNPGDTC
-1591 IFNGEE
+1591 IFNGDPR
-1597 LPLKLTPTGGVIG
+1597 PLELTPTGGVIG
-1610 IDGPLPGPFLDYPV
+1610 IDGPLEGPFLDYPV

-1631 GAGADLECTLKVVPV
+1631 GAGADLEVTLKVVPV
-1646 PEDPELLPANIV
+1646 PDDPALLPAKIV

>member
-28 DTWAANFPELPVDT
+28 KTWAANFPELPVDT

-56 ILGYHTYSKE
+56 ILNYHTYSKE

-104 GFFLDGTDGQQPVII
+104 GFFLDGSDGQQPVII
-119 GLFDKSTQEDFRKD
+119 GLFDKSTQEDFRKA
-133 IPDIRYEPFSGFTN
+133 IPDTRYQPFSGYTN
-147 EKPAPLTNIKKLD
+147 EKPEPLTNIKKLD
-160 TVESEGTGD
+160 TVDTQGTGD
-169 ADQNIGSGEVKT
+169 ADQQTGEGEVKT
-181 QKEKFIESATVEQ
+181 DTSLTNEAVKTEQ
-194 GDVVEVLNQAEV
+194 GDAVEVITQAEV
-206 FIKKNTE
+206 FIKENLD
-213 ATGDMQVADN
+213 ATGNMQVADN

-233 SQGVQRFSKVT
+233 SQATQRLSKVM
-244 TIMEEVNGV
+244 TITEKVNGIYV
-253 TREKEGLKIGNI
+253 NKSDLKIGNI

-270 RLASIIATAQKFL
+270 RVASITATAMKFL

-298 SSKFNSVAP
+298 ASKFNSVAP

-321 ATKLIGTFAEI
+321 AIKLIGTFSEI

-357 VVENYTGAMLG
+357 VVENYTGALLG
-368 KSLGNIDSKMNGIMG
+368 KSLGSIDSKMNGIMG
-383 DVNKVLSSVDKGGSF
+383 DVNNVLASVDKGGAF

-412 GGLNSILSEGLNSL
+412 GGVKGALGGLMGGGGLDSILSEGLNSL
-426 GGISIGLDGI
+426 GGLSIGLDGI
-436 QKFST
+436 QKFSS

-446 YPGQMPLPCPK
+446 YPGQMKLPCPK
-457 GKQLSALTGG
+457 GKELSALSGG
-467 MPLPPQMEKMGNV
+467 MPLPPAMEKMGNV

-510 AIDLDNTNLADL
+510 AIDLDNTGLGDL

-550 SIIESTKTMLAGG
+550 SIIESAKTMLAGG
-563 DTFDAALSAAETIF
+563 DSFDAALSAAETIF
-577 PGGREFVKETFQ
+577 PGGREFIKDTFQ
-589 NQIEGQRFSGSSCET
+589 NQIQGQRFSGSSCET
-604 GPLASGPPIIEIWGG
+604 GPIASGPPIIEIWGG

-634 NILAVDVTRQG
+634 NLLAVDVTRQG

-668 RAEIDEDEVE
+668 RAEIDEDQVE

-692 PGWDYLLSPDG
+692 PGWDYLSSPDG

-764 PVFDAAAKVKGK
+764 PVFDAADKRKGK

-789 GFQKVTDGSAE
+789 GFQKVTDGSVE

-818 NLLEVQTGSPF
+818 NLLEVQTGNPF

-862 GVDPKAKDKEW
+862 GVDPKAKNKEW

-885 PDAGGWRHWLGD
+885 PDAGGWRYWQERLRVGD
-897 LRKGDSR
+897 TR
-904 AKVLAN
+904 AKVLSD
-910 MKIATPEY
+910 MKIVTPEY
-918 ATRQAKIKSGEIN
+918 ATRQAKIKSGEVN
-931 PDECRFRWNKI
+931 PEECRFRWDKI
-942 PPKID
+942 PPKVD

-1061 TVCTFDDNTAE
+1061 TVCTFDDDTAE

-1085 EVVKT
+1085 EIVKT
-1090 PLLCDPP
+1090 PLPCNPP
-1097 ITQTKDANF
+1097 ITQTKDANY
-1106 QPVRWYREKPVRPR
+1106 QPVRWYRPR
-1120 VRKPQTKVTTTKRTV
+1120 
-1135 PLNFAGLHVKNNP
+1135 L
-1148 IRVTDS
+1148 
-1154 GKRLH
+1154 
-1159 LKDGHGNDA
+1159 DGNKEYSEA
-1168 NAEFIIDTGNVKFSG
+1168 
-1183 DGRSIVGAGKA
+1183 
-1194 TITLRWNDNP
+1194 
-1204 RTAGTALGSIAF
+1204 
-1216 GGKTWTQ
+1216 
-1223 SGRSGSL
+1223 
-1230 TQTVDIGDMIID
+1230 
-1242 VTEVKPETTKKDTN
+1242 
-1256 IYTDKYVQGLGHIPG
+1256 LGHIIG

-1280 ISLVYNSF
+1280 IGLIYKSF
-1288 GDKKLGYAY
+1288 GEKKLGYAY

-1303 MDKSGLEYWIEGYL
+1303 MDKGGLEYWIQGYL
-1317 RHLKNLRKGLT
+1317 KHLKDVRKGLS

-1431 DIVINSSIGKFYN
+1431 DIVINSSIGKFFN
-1444 IQGNTCSFIV
+1444 IQGNTCSFKV
-1454 EPLPLPSVIQKK
+1454 EALPLPSVIQKK

-1471 PITEEEYQNYKN
+1471 PITEEEYQKYKN
-1483 NLNQKPEPHAFA
+1483 NFNEVPEPHAFE
-1495 CLKKDILYSAKVNF
+1495 CVKKDILRAAKLNF
-1509 EKWGQVIKEETYCE
+1509 EKYGSTTKEEIYCE

-1552 TTPELHG
+1552 TTPEPHG
-1559 DPIPTPTYP
+1559 DPIPPTTYP
-1568 TTLEVDEIIVNQT
+1568 TTLEVDEIIVT
-1581 GAGYNPGDTC
+1581 SCGGGYNPGDTC
-1591 IFNGEE
+1591 IFNGDPR
-1597 LPLKLTPTGGVIG
+1597 PLELTPTGGVIG
-1610 IDGPLPGPFLDYPV
+1610 IDGTLEGPFLDYPV

-1631 GAGADLECTLKVVPV
+1631 GAGADLEVTLKVVPV
-1646 PEDPELLPANIV
+1646 PDDPALLPAKIV

>member
-28 DTWAANFPELPVDT
+28 KTWAANFPELPVDT

-56 ILGYHTYSKE
+56 ILNYHTYSKE

-104 GFFLDGTDGQQPVII
+104 GFFLDGSDGQQPVII
-119 GLFDKSTQEDFRKD
+119 GLFDKSTQEDFRKA
-133 IPDIRYEPFSGFTN
+133 IPDTRYQPFSGFTN
-147 EKPAPLTNIKKLD
+147 EKPEPLTNIKKLD
-160 TVESEGTGD
+160 TVDTQGTGD
-169 ADQNIGSGEVKT
+169 ADQQTGEGEVKT
-181 QKEKFIESATVEQ
+181 DTSLTNEAVKTEQ
-194 GDVVEVLNQAEV
+194 GDAVEVITQAEV
-206 FIKKNTE
+206 FVKENLD
-213 ATGDMQVADN
+213 ATGNMQVADN

-233 SQGVQRFSKVT
+233 SQATQRLSKVM
-244 TIMEEVNGV
+244 TITEKVNGIYV
-253 TREKEGLKIGNI
+253 NKSDLKIGNI

-270 RLASIIATAQKFL
+270 RVASITATAMKFL
-283 QTNAMGATLEKMAEA
+283 QTNAMGATLEKMGESA
-298 SSKFNSVAP
+298 SKFNSVAP

-321 ATKLIGTFAEI
+321 STKLIGTFSEI
-332 IAALPLDAANFVKET
+332 IAALPLDALNFVKET

-357 VVENYTGAMLG
+357 VVENYTGALLG

-383 DVNKVLSSVDKGGSF
+383 DVNNVLASVDKGGAF
-398 AKMGMGAAKSLMGG
+398 AKMGMGAAKSLMSG
-412 GGLNSILSEGLNSL
+412 GGLDSILSEGLNSL
-426 GGISIGLDGI
+426 GGLSIGLDGI
-436 QKFST
+436 QKFSS

-457 GKQLSALTGG
+457 GKELSALSGG

-522 GGLGGITDALG
+522 GGLGGIKDALG
-533 KAKNLASFA
+533 KAKNLTSFA

-550 SIIESTKTMLAGG
+550 SIIESAKTMLAGG
-563 DTFDAALSAAETIF
+563 DSFDAALSAAETIF
-577 PGGREFVKETFQ
+577 PGGREFIKDTFQ
-589 NQIEGQRFSGSSCET
+589 NQIQGQRFSGSSCET
-604 GPLASGPPIIEIWGG
+604 GPIASGPPIIEIWGG

-634 NILAVDVTRQG
+634 NLLAVDITRQG

-692 PGWDYLLSPDG
+692 PGWDYLSSPDG

-764 PVFDAAAKVKGK
+764 PVFDAAAKTKGK

-789 GFQKVTDGSAE
+789 GFQKVTDGSVE
-800 GAGPILSIRD
+800 GAGPILNIRD

-818 NLLEVQTGSPF
+818 NLLEVQTGNPF

-852 TVELSRFGAE
+852 TVELSRLGAE
-862 GVDPKAKDKEW
+862 GVDPNAKNKEW

-885 PDAGGWRHWLGD
+885 PEAGGWRHWVGD

-904 AKVLAN
+904 AKVLSN
-910 MKIATPEY
+910 MKISTPEY
-918 ATRQAKIKSGEIN
+918 ATRQAKIKSGEVN
-931 PDECRFRWNKI
+931 PEECRFRWDKI

-962 TIYTFR
+962 SIYTFR
-968 GVYNHHEPLTAAQ
+968 GVYNHHESLTAAQ

-1012 WAVGID
+1012 WALGID

-1061 TVCTFDDNTAE
+1061 TVCTYDDNTAE

-1085 EVVKT
+1085 EIVKT
-1090 PLLCDPP
+1090 PLPCNPP
-1097 ITQTKDANF
+1097 ITQTKDANY
-1106 QPVRWYREKPVRPR
+1106 QPVRWYRPR
-1120 VRKPQTKVTTTKRTV
+1120 
-1135 PLNFAGLHVKNNP
+1135 LDGNNEY
-1148 IRVTDS
+1148 
-1154 GKRLH
+1154 
-1159 LKDGHGNDA
+1159 N
-1168 NAEFIIDTGNVKFSG
+1168 E
-1183 DGRSIVGAGKA
+1183 
-1194 TITLRWNDNP
+1194 
-1204 RTAGTALGSIAF
+1204 
-1216 GGKTWTQ
+1216 
-1223 SGRSGSL
+1223 
-1230 TQTVDIGDMIID
+1230 
-1242 VTEVKPETTKKDTN
+1242 
-1256 IYTDKYVQGLGHIPG
+1256 GLGHITG

-1280 ISLVYNSF
+1280 IGLIYKSF
-1288 GDKKLGYAY
+1288 GEKKLGYAY

-1303 MDKSGLEYWIEGYL
+1303 MNKNGLEYWIKGYL
-1317 RHLKNLRKGLT
+1317 KHLKNVRKGMT
-1328 CESEDFE
+1328 CETETYTVPQTVEGYNGPGVYLDLRGTSGSQIITFREAIDDSGIHHSLTIPGVGDISERGLDWG
-1335 VKRSTA
+1335 RTA
-1341 GKPVPVT
+1341 
-1348 FNVKTASLYA
+1348 KTATLKGGRIYGPITSPTAAGVWVATESPPNIKKNDLPNNLRTNKIVMLEEMN
-1358 DSVRIEGLNIN
+1358 DDFDDFGLSTSV
-1369 IGKEYGDGVD
+1369 GKY
-1379 INESVTRQVEYGKV
+1379 TR
-1393 YAVTFNSVQGVER
+1393 FNS
-1406 LRNNGDNTIE
+1406 
-1416 MEDLPPNRVQPVYFD
+1416 
-1431 DIVINSSIGKFYN
+1431 
-1444 IQGNTCSFIV
+1444 
-1454 EPLPLPSVIQKK
+1454 EPSGGSPLTKTR
-1466 RKKIE
+1466 RKMIE
-1471 PITEEEYQNYKN
+1471 PITEEEYQKYKN
-1483 NLNQKPEPHAFA
+1483 NFNEVPEPHAFE
-1495 CLKKDILYSAKVNF
+1495 CVKKDILYSAKLNF
-1509 EKWGQVIKEETYCE
+1509 EKYGPTTKEETYCE

-1552 TTPELHG
+1552 TTPEPHG
-1559 DPIPTPTYP
+1559 DPIPPTTYP
-1568 TTLEVDEIIVNQT
+1568 TTLELDEIIVT
-1581 GAGYNPGDTC
+1581 SCGGGYNPGDTC
-1591 IFNGEE
+1591 IFNGDPR
-1597 LPLKLTPTGGVIG
+1597 PLELTPTGGVIG
-1610 IDGPLPGPFLDYPV
+1610 IDGPLEGPFLDYPV

-1631 GAGADLECTLKVVPV
+1631 GAGADLEVTLKVVPV
-1646 PEDPELLPANIV
+1646 PDDPALLPAKIV

>member
-28 DTWAANFPELPVDT
+28 KTWAANFPELPVDT

-56 ILGYHTYSKE
+56 ILNYHTYSKE

-104 GFFLDGTDGQQPVII
+104 GFFLDGSDGQQPVII
-119 GLFDKSTQEDFRKD
+119 GLFDKSTQEDFRKA
-133 IPDIRYEPFSGFTN
+133 IPDTRYQPFSGYTN
-147 EKPAPLTNIKKLD
+147 EKPEPLTNIKKLD
-160 TVESEGTGD
+160 TVDTQGTGD
-169 ADQNIGSGEVKT
+169 ADQQTGEGEVKT
-181 QKEKFIESATVEQ
+181 DTSLTNEAVKTEQ
-194 GDVVEVLNQAEV
+194 GDAVEVITQAEV
-206 FIKKNTE
+206 FIKENLD
-213 ATGDMQVADN
+213 ATGNMQVADN

-233 SQGVQRFSKVT
+233 SQATQRLSKVM
-244 TIMEEVNGV
+244 TITEKVNGIYV
-253 TREKEGLKIGNI
+253 NKSDLKIGNI

-270 RLASIIATAQKFL
+270 RVASITATAMKFL
-283 QTNAMGATLEKMAEA
+283 QTNAMAATLEKMGEA
-298 SSKFNSVAP
+298 ASKFNSVAP

-321 ATKLIGTFAEI
+321 ATKLIGTFSEI

-357 VVENYTGAMLG
+357 VVENYTGALLG

-383 DVNKVLSSVDKGGSF
+383 DVNNVLASVDKGGAF

-426 GGISIGLDGI
+426 GGLSIGLDGI

-446 YPGQMPLPCPK
+446 YPGEMPLPCPK
-457 GKQLSALTGG
+457 GKELSALSGG
-467 MPLPPQMEKMGNV
+467 MPLPPAMEKMGNV

-500 FTDMNSLFST
+500 FTDVNSLFST

-550 SIIESTKTMLAGG
+550 SIIESAKTMLAGG
-563 DTFDAALSAAETIF
+563 DSFDAALSAAETIF

-589 NQIEGQRFSGSSCET
+589 NQIQGQRFSGSSCET
-604 GPLASGPPIIEIWGG
+604 GPIASGPPIIEIWGG

-634 NILAVDVTRQG
+634 NLLAVDITRQG

-668 RAEIDEDEVE
+668 RAEIDEDQVE

-692 PGWDYLLSPDG
+692 PGWDYLSSPDG

-764 PVFDAAAKVKGK
+764 PVFDAASKTKGK

-789 GFQKVTDGSAE
+789 GFQKVTDGSVE

-818 NLLEVQTGSPF
+818 NLLEVQTGNPF

-862 GVDPKAKDKEW
+862 GVDPKAKNKEW

-885 PDAGGWRHWLGD
+885 PDAGGWRYWQERLRVGD
-897 LRKGDSR
+897 TR
-904 AKVLAN
+904 AKVLSD
-910 MKIATPEY
+910 MKIVTPEY
-918 ATRQAKIKSGEIN
+918 ATRQAKIKSGEVN
-931 PDECRFRWNKI
+931 PEECRFRWDKI

-1061 TVCTFDDNTAE
+1061 TVCTFDDDTAE

-1085 EVVKT
+1085 EIVKT
-1090 PLLCDPP
+1090 PLPCNPP
-1097 ITQTKDANF
+1097 ITQTKDANY
-1106 QPVRWYREKPVRPR
+1106 QPVRWYRPR
-1120 VRKPQTKVTTTKRTV
+1120 
-1135 PLNFAGLHVKNNP
+1135 L
-1148 IRVTDS
+1148 
-1154 GKRLH
+1154 
-1159 LKDGHGNDA
+1159 DGNKEY
-1168 NAEFIIDTGNVKFSG
+1168 NES
-1183 DGRSIVGAGKA
+1183 
-1194 TITLRWNDNP
+1194 
-1204 RTAGTALGSIAF
+1204 
-1216 GGKTWTQ
+1216 
-1223 SGRSGSL
+1223 
-1230 TQTVDIGDMIID
+1230 
-1242 VTEVKPETTKKDTN
+1242 
-1256 IYTDKYVQGLGHIPG
+1256 LGHIIG

-1280 ISLVYNSF
+1280 IGLIYKSF
-1288 GDKKLGYAY
+1288 GEKKLGYAY

-1303 MDKSGLEYWIEGYL
+1303 MDKGGLEYWIQGYL
-1317 RHLKNLRKGLT
+1317 KHLKDVRKGLS

-1369 IGKEYGDGVD
+1369 IGKEYGDKAD

-1431 DIVINSSIGKFYN
+1431 DIVINSSIGKFFN
-1444 IQGNTCSFIV
+1444 IQGNTCSFKV
-1454 EPLPLPSVIQKK
+1454 EALPLPSVMQKK

-1471 PITEEEYQNYKN
+1471 PITEEEYQKYKN
-1483 NLNQKPEPHAFA
+1483 NFNEVPEPHAFE
-1495 CLKKDILYSAKVNF
+1495 CVKKDILRAAKLNF
-1509 EKWGQVIKEETYCE
+1509 EKYGPTTKEEIYCE

-1552 TTPELHG
+1552 TTPEPHG
-1559 DPIPTPTYP
+1559 DPIPPTTYP
-1568 TTLEVDEIIVNQT
+1568 TTLEVDEIIVNST
-1581 GAGYNPGDTC
+1581 GGGYNPGDTC
-1591 IFNGEE
+1591 FFNGEE
-1597 LPLKLTPTGGVIG
+1597 LPLKLTPNGGVIG
-1610 IDGPLPGPFLDYPV
+1610 IDGPLEGPFLDYPV

-1631 GAGADLECTLKVVPV
+1631 GAGADLEVTLKVVPV
-1646 PEDPELLPANIV
+1646 PDDPALLPAKIV

>member
-28 DTWAANFPELPVDT
+28 DTWAANFPELPVDS

-56 ILGYHTYSKE
+56 ILNYHTYSKE

-104 GFFLDGTDGQQPVII
+104 GFFLDGSDGQQPVII

-147 EKPAPLTNIKKLD
+147 EKPAPLSNIKKLD

-169 ADQNIGSGEVKT
+169 ADQNIGGGEVKT
-181 QKEKFIESATVEQ
+181 QKEKFIESATQEQ
-194 GDVVEVLNQAEV
+194 SNYSEVITQAEV
-206 FIKKNTE
+206 FVKKNLE
-213 ATGDMQVADN
+213 ATGNMQVADN

-233 SQGVQRFSKVT
+233 SLNMQRYSKSNI
-244 TIMEEVNGV
+244 IMEETNGV
-253 TREKEGLKIGNI
+253 TKEKEGLKIGNI
-265 EGEEK
+265 KGEEK
-270 RLASIIATAQKFL
+270 RLASIIATAMKSFQVK
-283 QTNAMGATLEKMAEA
+283 AMGATLEKMAMSA
-298 SSKFNSVAP
+298 SKFSSVAP
-307 LSQMLKADDANDEA
+307 LSEMIKFSKAQEESSS
-321 ATKLIGTFAEI
+321 KLIGTFSQI
-332 IAALPLDAANFVKET
+332 ISALPLDAANFVKET

-357 VVENYTGAMLG
+357 VVENYTGALLG
-368 KSLGNIDSKMNGIMG
+368 KSLGSIDSKMNGIMG
-383 DVNKVLSSVDKGGSF
+383 DVNKALASVDKGGSF

-412 GGLNSILSEGLNSL
+412 GGLDSILSEGLNSL
-426 GGISIGLDGI
+426 GGMSIGLDGI
-436 QKFST
+436 QKFSS

-446 YPGQMPLPCPK
+446 YPGSMPLPCPK
-457 GKQLSALTGG
+457 GKELSALSGG

-500 FTDMNSLFST
+500 FTDVNSLFST

-550 SIIESTKTMLAGG
+550 SIIESAKTMLAGG
-563 DTFDAALSAAETIF
+563 DSFDAALSAAETIF

-589 NQIEGQRFSGSSCET
+589 NQIQGQRFSGSACET
-604 GPLASGPPIIEIWGG
+604 GPIASGPPIIEIWGG

-634 NILAVDVTRQG
+634 NLLAVDVTRQG
-645 QGYNTPPY
+645 QGYSTPPY
-653 CAVIDRSGVGFGAVL
+653 CAVIDRSGVGFGAVIK
-668 RAEIDEDEVE
+668 AVIDEDQVE

-692 PGWDYLLSPDG
+692 PGWDYLSSPDG

-764 PVFDAAAKVKGK
+764 PVFDAAAKTKGK

-789 GFQKVTDGSAE
+789 GFQKVTDGSVE

-818 NLLEVQTGSPF
+818 NLLEVQTGNPF

-862 GVDPKAKDKEW
+862 GVDPKAKNKEW

-885 PDAGGWRHWLGD
+885 PDAGGWRYWQERLRVGD
-897 LRKGDSR
+897 TR
-904 AKVLAN
+904 AKVLSD
-910 MKIATPEY
+910 MKIVTPEY
-918 ATRQAKIKSGEIN
+918 ATRQAKIKSGEVN
-931 PDECRFRWNKI
+931 PEECRFRWDKI
-942 PPKID
+942 PPKVD

-1018 RNKTKWWKLN
+1018 RTKTKWWKLN

-1061 TVCTFDDNTAE
+1061 TVCTYDDNTAE

-1085 EVVKT
+1085 EIVKT
-1090 PLLCDPP
+1090 PLPCNPP
-1097 ITQTKDANF
+1097 ITQTKDANY
-1106 QPVRWYREKPVRPR
+1106 QPVRWYRPR
-1120 VRKPQTKVTTTKRTV
+1120 
-1135 PLNFAGLHVKNNP
+1135 LDGNNEY
-1148 IRVTDS
+1148 
-1154 GKRLH
+1154 
-1159 LKDGHGNDA
+1159 N
-1168 NAEFIIDTGNVKFSG
+1168 E
-1183 DGRSIVGAGKA
+1183 
-1194 TITLRWNDNP
+1194 
-1204 RTAGTALGSIAF
+1204 
-1216 GGKTWTQ
+1216 
-1223 SGRSGSL
+1223 
-1230 TQTVDIGDMIID
+1230 
-1242 VTEVKPETTKKDTN
+1242 
-1256 IYTDKYVQGLGHIPG
+1256 GLGHIPG
-1271 SEKHTLARE
+1271 TEKHTLARE
-1280 ISLVYNSF
+1280 ISLIYKSF
-1288 GDKKLGYAY
+1288 GEKKLGYAY

-1303 MDKSGLEYWIEGYL
+1303 MDKNGLEYWIQGYL
-1317 RHLKNLRKGLT
+1317 KHLKDVRKGLS

-1369 IGKEYGDGVD
+1369 IGKEYGDKVD

-1431 DIVINSSIGKFYN
+1431 DIVINSSIGKFFN
-1444 IQGNTCSFIV
+1444 IQGNTCSFKV
-1454 EPLPLPSVIQKK
+1454 EALPLPSVMQKK

-1471 PITEEEYQNYKN
+1471 PITEEEYQKYKN
-1483 NLNQKPEPHAFA
+1483 NFNEVPEPHAFE
-1495 CLKKDILYSAKVNF
+1495 CVKKDILRAAKLNF
-1509 EKWGQVIKEETYCE
+1509 EKYGPTTKEEIYCE

-1552 TTPELHG
+1552 TTPEPHG
-1559 DPIPTPTYP
+1559 DPIPPTTYP
-1568 TTLEVDEIIVNQT
+1568 TTLEVDDIIIT
-1581 GAGYNPGDTC
+1581 SCGGGYNPGDTC
-1591 IFNGEE
+1591 FFNGDPRPLE
-1597 LPLKLTPTGGVIG
+1597 LDGTGGVIG
-1610 IDGPLPGPFLDYPV
+1610 IEGPFEGPFLDYPV

-1631 GAGADLECTLKVVPV
+1631 GAGADLEVTLKVVPV
-1646 PEDPELLPANIV
+1646 PDDPALLPAKIV

>member
-119 GLFDKSTQEDFRKD
+119 GLFDKSTQEDFRKA
-133 IPDIRYEPFSGFTN
+133 IPDTRYEPFSGFTN
-147 EKPAPLTNIKKLD
+147 EKPEPLTNIKKLD
-160 TVESEGTGD
+160 TVDTQGTGD
-169 ADQNIGSGEVKT
+169 ADQQTGEGEVKT
-181 QKEKFIESATVEQ
+181 DTVLTNEAVKVEQ
-194 GDVVEVLNQAEV
+194 GDAVEVLNQAEV
-206 FIKKNTE
+206 FVKENLD
-213 ATGDMQVADN
+213 ATGNMQVADN

-233 SQGVQRFSKVT
+233 SQATQRLSKVM
-244 TIMEEVNGV
+244 TITEKVNGIYV
-253 TREKEGLKIGNI
+253 NKSDLKIGNI

-270 RLASIIATAQKFL
+270 RVASITATAMKFL
-283 QTNAMGATLEKMAEA
+283 QTNAMGATLEKMAMAA
-298 SSKFNSVAP
+298 SKINSVAP

-321 ATKLIGTFAEI
+321 SSKLIQTFSEI
-332 IAALPLDAANFVKET
+332 ISALPLDAANFVKET

-357 VVENYTGAMLG
+357 VVENYTGALLG

-383 DVNKVLSSVDKGGSF
+383 DVNNVLASVDKGGAF

-412 GGLNSILSEGLNSL
+412 KGLMGVGGLDSILSEGLNSL
-426 GGISIGLDGI
+426 GGLSIGLDGI
-436 QKFST
+436 QKFSS

-457 GKQLSALTGG
+457 GKELSALSGG
-467 MPLPPQMEKMGNV
+467 MPLPPAMEKMGNV

-500 FTDMNSLFST
+500 FTDVNSLFST
-510 AIDLDNTNLADL
+510 AIDLDNTGLGDL

-550 SIIESTKTMLAGG
+550 SIIESAKTMLAGG

-577 PGGREFVKETFQ
+577 PGGREFIKDTFQ
-589 NQIEGQRFSGSSCET
+589 NQIQGQRFSGSACET
-604 GPLASGPPIIEIWGG
+604 GPIASGPPIIEIWGG

-692 PGWDYLLSPDG
+692 PGWDYLSSPDG

-740 GATIYLPVG
+740 GATIYLPAG

-764 PVFDAAAKVKGK
+764 PVFDATAKVKGK

-789 GFQKVTDGSAE
+789 GFQKVTDGSVE

-852 TVELSRFGAE
+852 TVELSKFGAE
-862 GVDPKAKDKEW
+862 GVDPNAKDKEW

-918 ATRQAKIKSGEIN
+918 ATRQAKIKSGEVN
-931 PDECRFRWNKI
+931 PEECRFRWNKI
-942 PPKID
+942 PPKVD
-947 NFSTLDPWNADLEVG
+947 NFSTLDPWNANLEVG

-1028 QIKYVTGTQDFVN
+1028 EIKYVTGTQDFVN
-1041 GETVTKWMR
+1041 GETVTKWMK

-1085 EVVKT
+1085 EIVKT

-1097 ITQTKDANF
+1097 ITQTKDANY
-1106 QPVRWYREKPVRPR
+1106 QPVRWYRPR
-1120 VRKPQTKVTTTKRTV
+1120 
-1135 PLNFAGLHVKNNP
+1135 L
-1148 IRVTDS
+1148 D
-1154 GKRLH
+1154 
-1159 LKDGHGNDA
+1159 
-1168 NAEFIIDTGNVKFSG
+1168 
-1183 DGRSIVGAGKA
+1183 
-1194 TITLRWNDNP
+1194 DNKEY
-1204 RTAGTALGSIAF
+1204 SE
-1216 GGKTWTQ
+1216 
-1223 SGRSGSL
+1223 S
-1230 TQTVDIGDMIID
+1230 
-1242 VTEVKPETTKKDTN
+1242 
-1256 IYTDKYVQGLGHIPG
+1256 LGHIPG

-1280 ISLVYNSF
+1280 IGLIYKSF
-1288 GDKKLGYAY
+1288 GEKKLGYAY

-1303 MDKSGLEYWIEGYL
+1303 MDKEGLEYWIQGYL
-1317 RHLKNLRKGLT
+1317 KHLKDVRKGLS

-1335 VKRSTA
+1335 VKKSTA
-1341 GKPVPVT
+1341 GKPVLVT

-1369 IGKEYGDGVD
+1369 IGKEYGDKVD

-1431 DIVINSSIGKFYN
+1431 DIVINSSIGKFFN
-1444 IQGNTCSFIV
+1444 IQGNTCSFKV
-1454 EPLPLPSVIQKK
+1454 ESLPLPSVIQKK

-1471 PITEEEYQNYKN
+1471 PITEEEYQKYKN
-1483 NLNQKPEPHAFA
+1483 NFNEIPEPHAFE
-1495 CLKKDILYSAKVNF
+1495 CVKKDILRAAKLNF
-1509 EKWGQVIKEETYCE
+1509 EKYGPTTKEETYCE

-1552 TTPELHG
+1552 TTPEPPG
-1559 DPIPTPTYP
+1559 PPVPPPTYP
-1568 TTLEVDEIIVNQT
+1568 TTLEVDEIIVT
-1581 GAGYNPGDTC
+1581 SCGGGYNPGDTC
-1591 IFNGEE
+1591 IFNGDPR
-1597 LPLKLTPTGGVIG
+1597 PLKLTPTGGVIG
-1610 IDGPLPGPFLDYPV
+1610 IEGPLAGPFLDYPR

-1631 GAGADLECTLKVVPV
+1631 GAGADLEVTLKVVPV
-1646 PEDPELLPANIV
+1646 PDDPALLPAKIV

>member
-28 DTWAANFPELPVDT
+28 KTWAANFPELPVDT

-56 ILGYHTYSKE
+56 ILNYHTYSKE

-104 GFFLDGTDGQQPVII
+104 GFFLDGSDGQQPVII
-119 GLFDKSTQEDFRKD
+119 GLFDKSTQEDFRKA
-133 IPDIRYEPFSGFTN
+133 IPDTRYQPFSGYTN
-147 EKPAPLTNIKKLD
+147 EKPEPLTNIKKLD
-160 TVESEGTGD
+160 TVDTQGTGD
-169 ADQNIGSGEVKT
+169 ADQQTGEGEVKT
-181 QKEKFIESATVEQ
+181 DTSLTNEAVKTEQ
-194 GDVVEVLNQAEV
+194 GDAVEVITQAEV
-206 FIKKNTE
+206 FIKENLD
-213 ATGDMQVADN
+213 ATGNMQVADN

-233 SQGVQRFSKVT
+233 SQATQRLSKVM
-244 TIMEEVNGV
+244 TITEKVNGIYV
-253 TREKEGLKIGNI
+253 NKSDLKIGNI

-270 RLASIIATAQKFL
+270 RVASITATAMKFL

-298 SSKFNSVAP
+298 ASKFNSVAP

-321 ATKLIGTFAEI
+321 SSKLIGTFSEI

-357 VVENYTGAMLG
+357 VVENYTGALLG
-368 KSLGNIDSKMNGIMG
+368 KSLGSIDSKMNGIMG
-383 DVNKVLSSVDKGGSF
+383 DVNNVLASVDKGGAF

-412 GGLNSILSEGLNSL
+412 GGVKGALGGLMGGGGLDSILSEGLNSL
-426 GGISIGLDGI
+426 GGLSIGLDGI
-436 QKFST
+436 QKFSS

-446 YPGQMPLPCPK
+446 YPGQMKLPCPK
-457 GKQLSALTGG
+457 GKELSALSGG
-467 MPLPPQMEKMGNV
+467 MPLPPAMEKMGNV

-510 AIDLDNTNLADL
+510 AIDLDNTGLGDL

-550 SIIESTKTMLAGG
+550 SIIESAKTMLAGG
-563 DTFDAALSAAETIF
+563 DSFDAALSAAETIF
-577 PGGREFVKETFQ
+577 PGGREFIKDTFQ
-589 NQIEGQRFSGSSCET
+589 NQIQGQRFSGSSCET
-604 GPLASGPPIIEIWGG
+604 GPIASGPPIIEIWGG

-634 NILAVDVTRQG
+634 NLLAVDVTRQG

-668 RAEIDEDEVE
+668 RAEIDEDQVE

-692 PGWDYLLSPDG
+692 PGWDYLSSPDG

-764 PVFDAAAKVKGK
+764 PVFDAADKRKGK

-789 GFQKVTDGSAE
+789 GFQKVTDGSVE

-818 NLLEVQTGSPF
+818 NLLEVQTGNPF

-862 GVDPKAKDKEW
+862 GVDPKAKNKEW

-885 PDAGGWRHWLGD
+885 PDAGGWRYWQERLRVGD
-897 LRKGDSR
+897 TR
-904 AKVLAN
+904 AKVLSD
-910 MKIATPEY
+910 MKIVTPEY
-918 ATRQAKIKSGEIN
+918 ATRQAKIKSGEVN
-931 PDECRFRWNKI
+931 PEECRFRWDKI

-1061 TVCTFDDNTAE
+1061 TVCTFDDDTAE

-1085 EVVKT
+1085 EIVKT
-1090 PLLCDPP
+1090 PLPCNPP
-1097 ITQTKDANF
+1097 ITQTKDANY
-1106 QPVRWYREKPVRPR
+1106 QPVRWYRPR
-1120 VRKPQTKVTTTKRTV
+1120 
-1135 PLNFAGLHVKNNP
+1135 LDGNNEY
-1148 IRVTDS
+1148 
-1154 GKRLH
+1154 
-1159 LKDGHGNDA
+1159 N
-1168 NAEFIIDTGNVKFSG
+1168 E
-1183 DGRSIVGAGKA
+1183 
-1194 TITLRWNDNP
+1194 
-1204 RTAGTALGSIAF
+1204 
-1216 GGKTWTQ
+1216 
-1223 SGRSGSL
+1223 
-1230 TQTVDIGDMIID
+1230 
-1242 VTEVKPETTKKDTN
+1242 
-1256 IYTDKYVQGLGHIPG
+1256 GLGHIPG
-1271 SEKHTLARE
+1271 TEKHTLARE
-1280 ISLVYNSF
+1280 ISLIYKSF
-1288 GDKKLGYAY
+1288 GEKKLGYAY

-1303 MDKSGLEYWIEGYL
+1303 MDKGGLEYWIQGYL
-1317 RHLKNLRKGLT
+1317 KHLKDVRKGLS

-1431 DIVINSSIGKFYN
+1431 DIVINSSIGKFFN
-1444 IQGNTCSFIV
+1444 IQGNTCSFKV
-1454 EPLPLPSVIQKK
+1454 EALPLPSVIQKK

-1471 PITEEEYQNYKN
+1471 PITEEEYQKYKN
-1483 NLNQKPEPHAFA
+1483 NFNEVPEPHAFE
-1495 CLKKDILYSAKVNF
+1495 CVKKDILRAAKLNF
-1509 EKWGQVIKEETYCE
+1509 EKYGPTTKEEIYCE

-1552 TTPELHG
+1552 TTPEPHG
-1559 DPIPTPTYP
+1559 DPIPPPTYP
-1568 TTLEVDEIIVNQT
+1568 TTLEVDEIIVT
-1581 GAGYNPGDTC
+1581 SCGGGYNPGDTC
-1591 IFNGEE
+1591 IFNGDPR
-1597 LPLKLTPTGGVIG
+1597 PLELTPTGGVIG
-1610 IDGPLPGPFLDYPV
+1610 IDGPLEGPFLDYPV

-1631 GAGADLECTLKVVPV
+1631 GAGADLEVTLKVVPV
-1646 PEDPELLPANIV
+1646 PDDPALLPAKIV

>member
-14 KDGFSWWIGQVCES
+14 KDGFSWWLGQVCES
-28 DTWAANFPELPVDT
+28 KTWAANFPDLPVDS

-56 ILGYHTYSKE
+56 ILNYHTYSKE
-66 ELPNDDL
+66 DLPNDDL

-104 GFFLDGTDGQQPVII
+104 GFFLDGSDGQQPVII
-119 GLFDKSTQEDFRKD
+119 GLFDKSTQEDFRKA
-133 IPDIRYEPFSGFTN
+133 IPDTRYEPFSGFTT
-147 EKPAPLTNIKKLD
+147 EKPEPLTNIKKID
-160 TVESEGTGD
+160 TVETRGVGD
-169 ADQNIGSGEVKT
+169 ADQQAGEGDVKT
-181 QKEKFIESATVEQ
+181 DTSITDETLRTEQ
-194 GDVVEVLNQAEV
+194 GDVVEILNQAETFV
-206 FIKKNTE
+206 KENLD
-213 ATGDMQVADN
+213 ATGNMQMADN

-233 SQGVQRFSKVT
+233 SQATQRLSKVT
-244 TIMEEVNGV
+244 TITEKVNGIYV
-253 TREKEGLKIGNI
+253 NKSDLKIGNI

-283 QTNAMGATLEKMAEA
+283 QTNAMGATLEKMAESA
-298 SSKFNSVAP
+298 SKFNSVAP

-332 IAALPLDAANFVKET
+332 IAGLPLDASNFVKET

-357 VVENYTGAMLG
+357 VVENYTGALLG
-368 KSLGNIDSKMNGIMG
+368 KSLGSIDSKMNGIMT
-383 DVNKVLSSVDKGGSF
+383 DVNSILSSADKAGSF
-398 AKMGMGAAKSLMGG
+398 AKMGMGAAKALLGG

-446 YPGQMPLPCPK
+446 YPGEMPLPCPE
-457 GKQLSALTGG
+457 GKELSALSGG
-467 MPLPPQMEKMGNV
+467 MALPPQMEKMGNV

-510 AIDLDNTNLADL
+510 AIDLDNTNLLDL
-522 GGLGGITDALG
+522 GGLGGITDALS
-533 KAKNLASFA
+533 KAKNLTSFA

-577 PGGREFVKETFQ
+577 PGGREFVKDAFQ
-589 NQIEGQRFSGSSCET
+589 NQIQGQRFSGSSCET
-604 GPLASGPPIIEIWGG
+604 GPIASGPPIIEIWGG

-627 AVVGPNG
+627 AVIGPNG
-634 NILAVDVTRQG
+634 NLLAVDVTRQG

-653 CAVIDRSGVGFGAVL
+653 CAVISRTGVGFGAVL
-668 RAEIDEDEVE
+668 RAEIDEDLVE
-678 KTGSS
+678 RTGSS
-683 GVIKIVVVE
+683 GVIRIVVVE
-692 PGWDYLLSPDG
+692 SGSNYLSSPDG
-703 SVGGNGVKFAAA
+703 SVGGNGVKFADAN
-715 DNTVVKDKEGRFLPF
+715 NTVVKDKEGRFLPF

-764 PVFDAAAKVKGK
+764 PVFDSASKRKGK

-782 NLRKGYK
+782 NLRKGFK
-789 GFQKVTDGSAE
+789 GFQKVTDGSVE

-818 NLLEVQTGSPF
+818 NLLEVQTGNPF

-841 YTDRV
+841 YSDRV
-846 IKAKKG
+846 IRAKKG
-852 TVELSRFGAE
+852 TVELSRLGRE
-862 GVDPKAKDKEW
+862 GVDPTANDKEW
-873 VRQQYHSLFCRE
+873 VRQQYHFLFCRE
-885 PDAGGWRHWLGD
+885 PDARGFRYWQERLRVGD
-897 LRKGDSR
+897 TR
-904 AKVLAN
+904 AKVLSD
-910 MKIATPEY
+910 MKIVTPEY
-918 ATRQAKIKSGEIN
+918 ATRQAKIRSGEIN
-931 PDECRFRWNKI
+931 PEECKYRWDKI
-942 PPKID
+942 PPRVD

-997 FDYVMEVVETSSGYP
+997 FDYVMEVYETSSGYP

-1018 RNKTKWWKLN
+1018 QNKTKWWKLN
-1028 QIKYVTGTQDFVN
+1028 EIRYVTGTQDFVD

-1061 TVCTFDDNTAE
+1061 TVCTFDDDTAE
-1072 VIGHGLATNSEGF
+1072 VVGNGLATNSEGF

-1090 PLLCDPP
+1090 PLPCNPP
-1097 ITQTKDANF
+1097 ITETKDANY
-1106 QPVRWYREKPVRPR
+1106 QPVRWFRPR
-1120 VRKPQTKVTTTKRTV
+1120 
-1135 PLNFAGLHVKNNP
+1135 L
-1148 IRVTDS
+1148 
-1154 GKRLH
+1154 
-1159 LKDGHGNDA
+1159 DGNK
-1168 NAEFIIDTGNVKFSG
+1168 EFD
-1183 DGRSIVGAGKA
+1183 
-1194 TITLRWNDNP
+1194 
-1204 RTAGTALGSIAF
+1204 
-1216 GGKTWTQ
+1216 
-1223 SGRSGSL
+1223 
-1230 TQTVDIGDMIID
+1230 
-1242 VTEVKPETTKKDTN
+1242 E
-1256 IYTDKYVQGLGHIPG
+1256 GLGHIPG
-1271 SEKHTLARE
+1271 TEKHTLARE
-1280 ISLVYNSF
+1280 IGLIYKSF
-1288 GDKKLGYAY
+1288 GEKKLGYSY

-1303 MDKSGLEYWIEGYL
+1303 MDKEGLEYWIQAYL
-1317 RHLKNLRKGLT
+1317 HHLKDVRKGLS
-1328 CESEDFE
+1328 CESEDVE
-1335 VKRSTA
+1335 IKQSTS
-1341 GKPVPVT
+1341 GKPVPGGVT

-1369 IGKEYGDGVD
+1369 LGKEYGDGVD
-1379 INESVTRQVEYGKV
+1379 INQSVTRQVEYGKV
-1393 YAVTFNSVQGVER
+1393 YTVTFNSVQGVER

-1416 MEDLPPNRVQPVYFD
+1416 MEDLPPNRIQPVYFD
-1431 DIVINSSIGKFYN
+1431 DIVIRSSVGKFFN
-1444 IQGNTCSFIV
+1444 IQGNTCSFKV
-1454 EPLPLPSVIQKK
+1454 EALTLPSVTQTR
-1466 RKKIE
+1466 RKKID
-1471 PITEEEYQNYKN
+1471 PITEEEYQKYKN
-1483 NLNQKPEPHAFA
+1483 NLNEVPEPNAFA
-1495 CLKKDILYSAKVNF
+1495 CLKRDILLSAKINF
-1509 EKWGQVIKEETYCE
+1509 DDLGQLTREEIYCE

-1552 TTPELHG
+1552 TTP
-1559 DPIPTPTYP
+1559 DPVVETPPTTTYP
-1568 TTLEVDEIIVNQT
+1568 TTLEVDEIIINST
-1581 GAGYNPGDTC
+1581 GGGYNPGDTC
-1591 IFNGEE
+1591 FFNGEE
-1597 LPLKLTPTGGVIG
+1597 LPLKLTPSGGVIG
-1610 IDGPLPGPFLDYPV
+1610 IDAPLPGPFLDYPI

-1631 GAGADLECTLKVVPV
+1631 GAGADLEVTLKVVPV
-1646 PEDPELLPANIV
+1646 PDDPTLLPAKIV

-1663 VGKNIFIKES
+1663 VGKNIFIQES